1 MDRYEQDFDLTELNI
16 DLSLDDIL
24 FEYQEG
30 GLASPS
36 PAPASEPEEDLAD
49 SFFRIAGDPVRSS
62 RREAPKQQPVPDA
75 EHFWDRPNTPA
86 QQEPA
91 PDNGYD
97 QVLSTTSAWEE
108 PAPDS
113 GYDQEL
119 SGTPAWEEPAPDSG
133 YYPDLSA
140 TPSWEEAAPVIPEP
154 SAPAAGKKSS
164 LPSEDEIRAYME
176 AFARGDYSDKDAE
189 NSAPYKE
196 PEFDPRFL
204 TKEDYRQGPDVM
216 MYGDNETDISADE
229 DYEPPKKAEYV
240 SSYAPDQFD
249 QGGGETEAADPEP
262 EFVGRFRKKRAGKK
276 DKKKGRNSSRSTP
289 PASQPVNGYDSPETS
304 SASFA
309 EQEPQEAE
317 ESAGRGR
324 SDDEEFAASFRDYGA
339 TPAQYAENSDYDTE
353 REINETAE
361 FNSKE
366 DFFPSS
372 FKEYLFSIVTSLLYK
387 FRGGASGSATVQ
399 ENDEDLGPEV
409 TAKAASAYYGSFIKP
424 MRLRLRVSLLLLV
437 FMVWLSLGLPVT
449 GLLKNYRVAGLF
461 CLGLQLCVMLLCLD
475 VVTNGVMSAV
485 RRRPGA
491 ESMAVLSCL
500 LTSIDA
506 VLTGV
511 TDFAGAH
518 IPLCLISSLS
528 LVGISMANLF
538 SCRGLR
544 KALRVPAIGLN
555 AYAVS
560 GETGLNKGQI
570 TLLKSLRSS
579 KGFVRRAE
587 EAAPDEE
594 LYRKIF
600 LPLTILALLFTL
612 IIAIVKRNYTDLAF
626 VLSAVFCPAVPI
638 SALLCFALPFFTGSI
653 RIFSSGAGIAGWSG
667 LCDIGQSKNLIV
679 TDRDLFPEGTVELE
693 SVRIFADAKPERII
707 SYAGSM
713 LTASGCGVASCF
725 NDLMEKNG
733 CSIRRIENF
742 ETLPGG
748 GMKGIIDSS
757 VILCGSSDLMQLM
770 NVRVPFRLV
779 GRTSI
784 LLAVDGILYG
794 IFNMKYTADPK
805 VRKALV
811 NLMRSNRHPIFAL
824 RDFNATPEM
833 LRSCFDVATD
843 GYDFPPYVERFKMSE
858 AAPSEDSKVAA
869 VVCREGLGPL
879 THMADTGRSMYVT
892 VRLNML
898 LTMICALL
906 GMLIVFIK
914 LVGAGSIGVGFLF
927 WYMILWLIPVVILS
941 FILKA

>member
-1 MDRYEQDFDLTELNI
+1 MDRYEQDLDLTELNN

-24 FEYQEG
+24 SEYQ
-30 GLASPS
+30 ADAPFVPS
-36 PAPASEPEEDLAD
+36 PAPQAEPEDD
-49 SFFRIAGDPVRSS
+49 PDDGFFRIAGEAVGRI
-62 RREAPKQQPVPDA
+62 RRTSPKQQPVPDP
-75 EHFWDRPNTPA
+75 EHFWDPPVVPV
-86 QQEPA
+86 Q
-91 PDNGYD
+91 
-97 QVLSTTSAWEE
+97 EE
-108 PAPDS
+108 PARDEGQFWDLPDLTV
-113 GYDQEL
+113 Q
-119 SGTPAWEEPAPDSG
+119 EEPA
-133 YYPDLSA
+133 LE
-140 TPSWEEAAPVIPEP
+140 TEP
-154 SAPAAGKKSS
+154 SAPPAEKKSA
-164 LPSEDEIRAYME
+164 LPSEDEIRAYM
-176 AFARGDYSDKDAE
+176 ASFARGDYSDMDAGQ
-189 NSAPYKE
+189 SAPYRE
-196 PEFDPRFL
+196 PEIDPRFL
-204 TKEDYRQGPDVM
+204 TKADYAQGPDVM

-240 SSYAPDQFD
+240 STYAPDQFD
-249 QGGGETEAADPEP
+249 RDEEEAEEADPEP
-262 EFVGRFRKKRAGKK
+262 GFVGRFRKKRAEKK
-276 DKKKGRNSSRSTP
+276 NKSKRKK
-289 PASQPVNGYDSPETS
+289 ASL
-304 SASFA
+304 
-309 EQEPQEAE
+309 
-317 ESAGRGR
+317 SAGRTAPPEDEVYDESSFSQTPVSEQDPQTEEYTGRAR

-339 TPAQYAENSDYDTE
+339 TPANYAEDSDYDTE
-353 REINETAE
+353 REINEAAE

-372 FKEYLFSIVTSLLYK
+372 FKEYLFSIITSLLYK
-387 FRGGASGSATVQ
+387 LRGGAGGSATVQ
-399 ENDEDLGPEV
+399 EDDEDLGPEV

-424 MRLRLRVSLLLLV
+424 MRLRLRLSLLLLV
-437 FMVWLSLGLPVT
+437 FMAWLSLGLPVT

-461 CLGLQLCVMLLCLD
+461 CLGLQLCIMLLCLD
-475 VVTNGVMSAV
+475 VVTNGVMSAF

-491 ESMAVLSCL
+491 ETLAVLSCL

-518 IPLCLISSLS
+518 MPLCLISSLS

-594 LYRKIF
+594 LYRKISV
-600 LPLTILALLFTL
+600 PMMILALFFTL
-612 IIAIVKRNYTDLAF
+612 IIAIVKKNYTDLAF
-626 VLSAVFCPAVPI
+626 ILSAVFCPAVPI
-638 SALLCFALPFFTGSI
+638 SALLCFALPFFTGSV

-733 CSIRRIENF
+733 CSIRKIENF

-779 GRTSI
+779 DRTSV

-833 LRSCFDVATD
+833 LRGCFDVATD

-858 AAPSEDSKVAA
+858 AMPSEDSKVAA
-869 VVCREGLGPL
+869 VVCREGLRPL

-892 VRLNML
+892 IRLNML
-898 LTMICALL
+898 LTVLCALL
-906 GMLIVFIK
+906 GMLIAFIR
-914 LVGAGSIGVGFLF
+914 LVGVGSIGVGFLF
-927 WYMILWLIPVVILS
+927 WYMILWLIPVLILS

>member
-1 MDRYEQDFDLTELNI
+1 MDRYEQDLDLTELNN

-24 FEYQEG
+24 SEYQ
-30 GLASPS
+30 ADAPFVPS
-36 PAPASEPEEDLAD
+36 PAPQAEPEDD
-49 SFFRIAGDPVRSS
+49 PDDGFFRIAGEAVGRIRRTSS
-62 RREAPKQQPVPDA
+62 RQQPVPDP
-75 EHFWDRPNTPA
+75 EHFWDPPVVPV
-86 QQEPA
+86 Q
-91 PDNGYD
+91 
-97 QVLSTTSAWEE
+97 EE
-108 PAPDS
+108 PAPDE
-113 GYDQEL
+113 GQFWDLPDLTVQ
-119 SGTPAWEEPAPDSG
+119 EEPA
-133 YYPDLSA
+133 LE
-140 TPSWEEAAPVIPEP
+140 TEP
-154 SAPAAGKKSS
+154 SAPPAEKKSA
-164 LPSEDEIRAYME
+164 LPSEDEIRAYM
-176 AFARGDYSDKDAE
+176 ASFARGDYSDMDAGQ
-189 NSAPYKE
+189 SAPYRE
-196 PEFDPRFL
+196 PEIDPRFL
-204 TKEDYRQGPDVM
+204 TKADYAQGPDVM
-216 MYGDNETDISADE
+216 MYGNNETDISADE

-240 SSYAPDQFD
+240 STYAPDQFD
-249 QGGGETEAADPEP
+249 RDEEETEEADPEP
-262 EFVGRFRKKRAGKK
+262 GFVGRFRKKRAEKK
-276 DKKKGRNSSRSTP
+276 NKSKRKK
-289 PASQPVNGYDSPETS
+289 ASL
-304 SASFA
+304 
-309 EQEPQEAE
+309 
-317 ESAGRGR
+317 SAGRTAPPEDEVYDESSFSQTPVSEQDPQTEEYTGRAR

-339 TPAQYAENSDYDTE
+339 TPANYAEDSDYDTE
-353 REINETAE
+353 REINEAAE

-387 FRGGASGSATVQ
+387 LRGGAGGSATVQ
-399 ENDEDLGPEV
+399 EDDEDLGPEV

-424 MRLRLRVSLLLLV
+424 MRLRLRLSLLLLV
-437 FMVWLSLGLPVT
+437 FMAWLSLGLPVT

-461 CLGLQLCVMLLCLD
+461 CLGLQLCIMLLCLD
-475 VVTNGVMSAV
+475 VVTNGVMSAF

-491 ESMAVLSCL
+491 ETLAVLSCL

-518 IPLCLISSLS
+518 MPLCLISSLS

-594 LYRKIF
+594 LYRKISV
-600 LPLTILALLFTL
+600 PMMILALFFTL
-612 IIAIVKRNYTDLAF
+612 IIAIVKKNYTDLAF
-626 VLSAVFCPAVPI
+626 ILSAVFCPAVPI
-638 SALLCFALPFFTGSI
+638 SALLCFALPFFTGSV

-733 CSIRRIENF
+733 CSIRKIENF

-779 GRTSI
+779 DRTSV

-833 LRSCFDVATD
+833 LRGCFDVATD

-858 AAPSEDSKVAA
+858 AMPSEDSKVAA
-869 VVCREGLGPL
+869 VVCREGLRPL

-892 VRLNML
+892 IRLNML
-898 LTMICALL
+898 LTVLCALL
-906 GMLIVFIK
+906 GMLIAFIR
-914 LVGAGSIGVGFLF
+914 LVGVGSIGVGFLF
-927 WYMILWLIPVVILS
+927 WYMILWLIPVLILS

>member
-1 MDRYEQDFDLTELNI
+1 MDRYEQDLDLTELNN

-24 FEYQEG
+24 SEYQ
-30 GLASPS
+30 ADAPFVPS
-36 PAPASEPEEDLAD
+36 PAPQAEPEDDLD
-49 SFFRIAGDPVRSS
+49 DGFFRIAGEAVGRI
-62 RREAPKQQPVPDA
+62 RRTSPRQQPVPDP
-75 EHFWDRPNTPA
+75 EHFWDPPVVPV
-86 QQEPA
+86 Q
-91 PDNGYD
+91 
-97 QVLSTTSAWEE
+97 EE
-108 PAPDS
+108 PAPDE
-113 GYDQEL
+113 GQFWDLPDLTVQ
-119 SGTPAWEEPAPDSG
+119 EEPA
-133 YYPDLSA
+133 LE
-140 TPSWEEAAPVIPEP
+140 TEP
-154 SAPAAGKKSS
+154 SAPPAEKKSA
-164 LPSEDEIRAYME
+164 LPSEDEIRAYM
-176 AFARGDYSDKDAE
+176 ASFARGDYSDMDAGQ
-189 NSAPYKE
+189 SAPYRE
-196 PEFDPRFL
+196 PEIDPRFL
-204 TKEDYRQGPDVM
+204 TKADYAQGPDVM

-240 SSYAPDQFD
+240 STYAPDQFD
-249 QGGGETEAADPEP
+249 RDEEEAEEADPEP
-262 EFVGRFRKKRAGKK
+262 GFVGRFRKKRAEKK
-276 DKKKGRNSSRSTP
+276 NKSKRKK
-289 PASQPVNGYDSPETS
+289 ASL
-304 SASFA
+304 
-309 EQEPQEAE
+309 
-317 ESAGRGR
+317 SAGRTAPPEDEVYDESSFSQTPVSEQDPQTEEYTGRAR

-339 TPAQYAENSDYDTE
+339 TPANYAEDSDYDTE
-353 REINETAE
+353 REINEAAE

-387 FRGGASGSATVQ
+387 LRGGAGGSATVQ
-399 ENDEDLGPEV
+399 EDDEDLGPEV

-424 MRLRLRVSLLLLV
+424 MRLRLRLSLLLLV
-437 FMVWLSLGLPVT
+437 FMAWLSLGLPVT

-461 CLGLQLCVMLLCLD
+461 CLGLQLCIMLLCLD
-475 VVTNGVMSAV
+475 VVTNGVMSAF

-491 ESMAVLSCL
+491 ETLAVLSCL

-518 IPLCLISSLS
+518 MPLCLISSLS

-594 LYRKIF
+594 LYRKISV
-600 LPLTILALLFTL
+600 PMMILALFFTL
-612 IIAIVKRNYTDLAF
+612 IIAIVKKNYTDLAF
-626 VLSAVFCPAVPI
+626 ILSAVFCPAVPI
-638 SALLCFALPFFTGSI
+638 SALLCFALPFFTGSV

-733 CSIRRIENF
+733 CSIRKIENF

-779 GRTSI
+779 DRTSV

-833 LRSCFDVATD
+833 LRGCFDVATD

-858 AAPSEDSKVAA
+858 AMPSEDSKVAA
-869 VVCREGLGPL
+869 VVCREGLRPL

-892 VRLNML
+892 IRLNML
-898 LTMICALL
+898 LTVLCALL
-906 GMLIVFIK
+906 GMLIAFIR
-914 LVGAGSIGVGFLF
+914 LVGVGSIGVGFLF
-927 WYMILWLIPVVILS
+927 WYMILWLIPVLILS

>member
-1 MDRYEQDFDLTELNI
+1 MDRYEQDLDLTELNN

-24 FEYQEG
+24 SEYQ
-30 GLASPS
+30 ADAPFVPS
-36 PAPASEPEEDLAD
+36 PAPQAEPEDD
-49 SFFRIAGDPVRSS
+49 PDDGFFRIAGEAVGRI
-62 RREAPKQQPVPDA
+62 RRTSPRQQPVPDP
-75 EHFWDRPNTPA
+75 EHFWDPPVVPV
-86 QQEPA
+86 Q
-91 PDNGYD
+91 
-97 QVLSTTSAWEE
+97 EE
-108 PAPDS
+108 PAPDE
-113 GYDQEL
+113 GQFWDLPDLTVQ
-119 SGTPAWEEPAPDSG
+119 EEPA
-133 YYPDLSA
+133 LE
-140 TPSWEEAAPVIPEP
+140 TEP
-154 SAPAAGKKSS
+154 SAPPAEKKSA
-164 LPSEDEIRAYME
+164 LPSEDEIRAYM
-176 AFARGDYSDKDAE
+176 ASFARGDYSDMDAGQ
-189 NSAPYKE
+189 SAPYRE
-196 PEFDPRFL
+196 PEIDPRFL
-204 TKEDYRQGPDVM
+204 TKADYAQGPDVM
-216 MYGDNETDISADE
+216 MYGNNETDISADE

-240 SSYAPDQFD
+240 STYAPDQFD
-249 QGGGETEAADPEP
+249 RDEEEAEEADPEP
-262 EFVGRFRKKRAGKK
+262 GFVGRFRKKRAEKK
-276 DKKKGRNSSRSTP
+276 NKSKRKK
-289 PASQPVNGYDSPETS
+289 ASL
-304 SASFA
+304 
-309 EQEPQEAE
+309 
-317 ESAGRGR
+317 SAGRTAPPEDEVYDESSFSQTPVSEQDPQTEEYTGRAR

-339 TPAQYAENSDYDTE
+339 TPANYAEDSDYDTE
-353 REINETAE
+353 REINEAAE

-387 FRGGASGSATVQ
+387 LRGGAGGSATVQ
-399 ENDEDLGPEV
+399 EDDEDLGPEV

-424 MRLRLRVSLLLLV
+424 MRLRLRLSLLLLV
-437 FMVWLSLGLPVT
+437 FMAWLSLGLPVT

-461 CLGLQLCVMLLCLD
+461 CLGLQLCIMLLCLD
-475 VVTNGVMSAV
+475 VVTNGVMSAF

-491 ESMAVLSCL
+491 ETLAVLSCL

-518 IPLCLISSLS
+518 MPLCLISSLS

-594 LYRKIF
+594 LYRKISV
-600 LPLTILALLFTL
+600 PMMILALFFTL
-612 IIAIVKRNYTDLAF
+612 IIAIVKKNYTDLAF
-626 VLSAVFCPAVPI
+626 ILSAVFCPAVPI
-638 SALLCFALPFFTGSI
+638 SALLCFALPFFTGSV

-733 CSIRRIENF
+733 CSIRKIENF

-779 GRTSI
+779 DRTSV

-833 LRSCFDVATD
+833 LRGCFDVATD

-858 AAPSEDSKVAA
+858 AMPSEDSKVAA
-869 VVCREGLGPL
+869 VVCREGLRPL

-892 VRLNML
+892 IRLNML
-898 LTMICALL
+898 LTVLCALL
-906 GMLIVFIK
+906 GMLIAFIR
-914 LVGAGSIGVGFLF
+914 LVGVGSIGVGFLF
-927 WYMILWLIPVVILS
+927 WYMILWLIPVLILS

>member
-1 MDRYEQDFDLTELNI
+1 MDRYEQDLDLTELNN

-24 FEYQEG
+24 SEYQ
-30 GLASPS
+30 ADAPFVPS
-36 PAPASEPEEDLAD
+36 PAPQAEPEDD
-49 SFFRIAGDPVRSS
+49 PDDGFFRIAGEAVGRIRRTSS
-62 RREAPKQQPVPDA
+62 RQQPVPDP
-75 EHFWDRPNTPA
+75 EHFWDPPVVPV
-86 QQEPA
+86 Q
-91 PDNGYD
+91 
-97 QVLSTTSAWEE
+97 EE
-108 PAPDS
+108 PARDEGQFWDLPDLTV
-113 GYDQEL
+113 Q
-119 SGTPAWEEPAPDSG
+119 EEPA
-133 YYPDLSA
+133 LE
-140 TPSWEEAAPVIPEP
+140 TEP
-154 SAPAAGKKSS
+154 SAPPAEKKSA
-164 LPSEDEIRAYME
+164 LPSEDEIRAYM
-176 AFARGDYSDKDAE
+176 ASFARGDYSDMDAGQ
-189 NSAPYKE
+189 SAPYRE
-196 PEFDPRFL
+196 PEIDPRFL
-204 TKEDYRQGPDVM
+204 TKADYAQGPDVM

-240 SSYAPDQFD
+240 STYAPDQFD
-249 QGGGETEAADPEP
+249 RDEEEAEEADPEP
-262 EFVGRFRKKRAGKK
+262 GFVGRFRKKRAEKK
-276 DKKKGRNSSRSTP
+276 NKSKRKK
-289 PASQPVNGYDSPETS
+289 ASL
-304 SASFA
+304 
-309 EQEPQEAE
+309 
-317 ESAGRGR
+317 SAGRTAPPEDEVYDESSFSQTPVSEQDPQTEEYTGRAR

-339 TPAQYAENSDYDTE
+339 TPANYAEDSDYDTE
-353 REINETAE
+353 REINEAAE

-387 FRGGASGSATVQ
+387 LRGGAGGSATVQ
-399 ENDEDLGPEV
+399 EDDEDLGPEV
-409 TAKAASAYYGSFIKP
+409 TAKVASAYYGSFIKP
-424 MRLRLRVSLLLLV
+424 MRLRLRLSLLLLV
-437 FMVWLSLGLPVT
+437 FMAWLSLGLPVT

-461 CLGLQLCVMLLCLD
+461 CLGLQLCIMLLCLD
-475 VVTNGVMSAV
+475 VVTNGVMSAF

-491 ESMAVLSCL
+491 ETLAVLSCL

-518 IPLCLISSLS
+518 MPLCLISSLS

-594 LYRKIF
+594 LYRKISV
-600 LPLTILALLFTL
+600 PMMILALFFTL
-612 IIAIVKRNYTDLAF
+612 IIAIVKKNYTDLAF
-626 VLSAVFCPAVPI
+626 ILSAVFCPAVPI
-638 SALLCFALPFFTGSI
+638 SALLCFALPFFTGSV

-679 TDRDLFPEGTVELE
+679 TDRDLFPEGTVKLE

-733 CSIRRIENF
+733 CSIRKIENF

-779 GRTSI
+779 DRTSV

-833 LRSCFDVATD
+833 LRGCFDVATD

-858 AAPSEDSKVAA
+858 AMPSEDSKVAA
-869 VVCREGLGPL
+869 VVCREGLRPL

-892 VRLNML
+892 IRLNML
-898 LTMICALL
+898 LTVLCALL
-906 GMLIVFIK
+906 GMLIAFIR
-914 LVGAGSIGVGFLF
+914 LVGVGSIGVGFLF
-927 WYMILWLIPVVILS
+927 WYMILWLIPVLILS

>member
-1 MDRYEQDFDLTELNI
+1 MDRYEQDLDLTELNN

-24 FEYQEG
+24 SEYQ
-30 GLASPS
+30 ADAPFVPS
-36 PAPASEPEEDLAD
+36 PALQAEPEDD
-49 SFFRIAGDPVRSS
+49 PDDGFFRIAGEAVGRI
-62 RREAPKQQPVPDA
+62 RRTSPRQQPVPDP
-75 EHFWDRPNTPA
+75 EHFWDSPVVPV
-86 QQEPA
+86 Q
-91 PDNGYD
+91 
-97 QVLSTTSAWEE
+97 EE
-108 PAPDS
+108 PAPDA
-113 GYDQEL
+113 GQFWDLPDLTVQ
-119 SGTPAWEEPAPDSG
+119 EEPA
-133 YYPDLSA
+133 LE
-140 TPSWEEAAPVIPEP
+140 TEP
-154 SAPAAGKKSS
+154 SAPPAEKKSA
-164 LPSEDEIRAYME
+164 LPSEDEIRAYM
-176 AFARGDYSDKDAE
+176 ASFARGDYSDMDAGQ
-189 NSAPYKE
+189 SAPYRE
-196 PEFDPRFL
+196 PEIDPRFL
-204 TKEDYRQGPDVM
+204 TKADYAQGPDVM

-240 SSYAPDQFD
+240 STYAPDQFD
-249 QGGGETEAADPEP
+249 RDEEEAEEADPEP
-262 EFVGRFRKKRAGKK
+262 GFVGRFRKKRAEKK
-276 DKKKGRNSSRSTP
+276 NKSKRKK
-289 PASQPVNGYDSPETS
+289 ASL
-304 SASFA
+304 
-309 EQEPQEAE
+309 
-317 ESAGRGR
+317 SAGRAAPPEDEVYDESSFSQTPVSEQDPQTEEYTGRAR

-339 TPAQYAENSDYDTE
+339 TPANYAEDSDYDTE
-353 REINETAE
+353 REINEAAE

-387 FRGGASGSATVQ
+387 LRGGASGSATVQ
-399 ENDEDLGPEV
+399 EDDEDLGPEV

-424 MRLRLRVSLLLLV
+424 MRLRLRLSLLLLV
-437 FMVWLSLGLPVT
+437 FMAWLSLGLPVT

-461 CLGLQLCVMLLCLD
+461 CLGLQLCIMLLCLD
-475 VVTNGVMSAV
+475 VVTNGVMSAF

-491 ESMAVLSCL
+491 ETLAVLSCL

-518 IPLCLISSLS
+518 MPLCLISSLS

-594 LYRKIF
+594 LYRKISV
-600 LPLTILALLFTL
+600 PMMILALFFTL
-612 IIAIVKRNYTDLAF
+612 IIAIVKKNYTDLAF
-626 VLSAVFCPAVPI
+626 ILSAVFCPAVPI
-638 SALLCFALPFFTGSI
+638 SALLCFALPFFTGSV

-733 CSIRRIENF
+733 CSIRKIENF

-779 GRTSI
+779 DRTSV

-833 LRSCFDVATD
+833 LRGCFDVATD

-858 AAPSEDSKVAA
+858 AMPSEDSKVAA
-869 VVCREGLGPL
+869 VVCREGLRPL

-892 VRLNML
+892 IRLNML
-898 LTMICALL
+898 LTVLCALL
-906 GMLIVFIK
+906 GMLIAFIR
-914 LVGAGSIGVGFLF
+914 LVGVGSIGVGFLF
-927 WYMILWLIPVVILS
+927 WYMILWLIPVLILS

>member
-1 MDRYEQDFDLTELNI
+1 MDRYEQDLDLTELNN

-24 FEYQEG
+24 SEYQ
-30 GLASPS
+30 ADAPFVPS
-36 PAPASEPEEDLAD
+36 PAPQAEPEDD
-49 SFFRIAGDPVRSS
+49 PDDGFFRIAGEAVGRI
-62 RREAPKQQPVPDA
+62 RRTSPKQQPVPDP
-75 EHFWDRPNTPA
+75 EHFWDPPVVPV
-86 QQEPA
+86 Q
-91 PDNGYD
+91 
-97 QVLSTTSAWEE
+97 EE
-108 PAPDS
+108 PARDEGQFWDLPDLTV
-113 GYDQEL
+113 Q
-119 SGTPAWEEPAPDSG
+119 EEPA
-133 YYPDLSA
+133 LE
-140 TPSWEEAAPVIPEP
+140 TEP
-154 SAPAAGKKSS
+154 SAPPAEKKSA
-164 LPSEDEIRAYME
+164 LPSEDEIRAYM
-176 AFARGDYSDKDAE
+176 ASFARGDYSDMDAGQ
-189 NSAPYKE
+189 SAPYRE
-196 PEFDPRFL
+196 PEIDPRFL
-204 TKEDYRQGPDVM
+204 TKADYAQGPDVM

-240 SSYAPDQFD
+240 STYAPDQFD
-249 QGGGETEAADPEP
+249 RDEEEAEEADPEP
-262 EFVGRFRKKRAGKK
+262 GFVGRFRKKRAEKK
-276 DKKKGRNSSRSTP
+276 NKSKRKK
-289 PASQPVNGYDSPETS
+289 ASL
-304 SASFA
+304 
-309 EQEPQEAE
+309 
-317 ESAGRGR
+317 SAGRTAPPEDEVYDESSSSQTPVSEQDPQTEEYTGRAR

-339 TPAQYAENSDYDTE
+339 TPANYAEDSDYDTE
-353 REINETAE
+353 REINEAAE

-387 FRGGASGSATVQ
+387 LRGGAGGSATVQ
-399 ENDEDLGPEV
+399 EDDEDLGPEV

-424 MRLRLRVSLLLLV
+424 MRLRLRLSLLLLV
-437 FMVWLSLGLPVT
+437 FMAWLSLGLPVT

-461 CLGLQLCVMLLCLD
+461 CLGLQLCIMLLCLD
-475 VVTNGVMSAV
+475 VVTNGVMSAF

-491 ESMAVLSCL
+491 ETLAVLSCL

-518 IPLCLISSLS
+518 MPLCLISSLS

-594 LYRKIF
+594 LYRKISV
-600 LPLTILALLFTL
+600 PMMILALFFTL
-612 IIAIVKRNYTDLAF
+612 IIAIVKKNYTDLAF
-626 VLSAVFCPAVPI
+626 ILSAVFCPAVPI
-638 SALLCFALPFFTGSI
+638 SALLCFALPFFTGSV

-733 CSIRRIENF
+733 CSIRKIENF

-779 GRTSI
+779 DRTSV

-833 LRSCFDVATD
+833 LRGCFDVATD

-858 AAPSEDSKVAA
+858 AMPSEDSKVAA
-869 VVCREGLGPL
+869 VVCREGLRPL

-892 VRLNML
+892 IRLNML
-898 LTMICALL
+898 LTVLCALL
-906 GMLIVFIK
+906 GMLIAFIR
-914 LVGAGSIGVGFLF
+914 LVGVGSIGVGFLF
-927 WYMILWLIPVVILS
+927 WYMILWLIPVLILS

>member
-1 MDRYEQDFDLTELNI
+1 MDRYEQDLDLTELNN

-24 FEYQEG
+24 SEYQ
-30 GLASPS
+30 ADAPFVPS
-36 PAPASEPEEDLAD
+36 PAPQAEPEDD
-49 SFFRIAGDPVRSS
+49 PDDGFFRIAGEAVGRI
-62 RREAPKQQPVPDA
+62 RRTSPRQQPVPDP
-75 EHFWDRPNTPA
+75 EHFWDPPVVPV
-86 QQEPA
+86 Q
-91 PDNGYD
+91 
-97 QVLSTTSAWEE
+97 EE
-108 PAPDS
+108 PAPDE
-113 GYDQEL
+113 GQFWDLPDLTVQ
-119 SGTPAWEEPAPDSG
+119 EEPA
-133 YYPDLSA
+133 LE
-140 TPSWEEAAPVIPEP
+140 TEP
-154 SAPAAGKKSS
+154 SAPPAEKKSA
-164 LPSEDEIRAYME
+164 LPSEDEIRAYM
-176 AFARGDYSDKDAE
+176 ASFARGDYSDMDAGQ
-189 NSAPYKE
+189 SAPYRE
-196 PEFDPRFL
+196 PEIDPRFL
-204 TKEDYRQGPDVM
+204 TKADYAQGPDVM

-240 SSYAPDQFD
+240 STYAPDQFD
-249 QGGGETEAADPEP
+249 RDEEEAEEADPEP
-262 EFVGRFRKKRAGKK
+262 GFVGRFRKKRAEKK
-276 DKKKGRNSSRSTP
+276 NKSKRKK
-289 PASQPVNGYDSPETS
+289 ASL
-304 SASFA
+304 
-309 EQEPQEAE
+309 
-317 ESAGRGR
+317 SAGRTAPPEDEVYDESSFSQTPVSEQDPQTEEYTGRAR

-339 TPAQYAENSDYDTE
+339 TPANYAEDSDYDTE
-353 REINETAE
+353 REINEAVE

-387 FRGGASGSATVQ
+387 LRGGAGGSATVQ
-399 ENDEDLGPEV
+399 EDDEDLGPEV

-424 MRLRLRVSLLLLV
+424 MRLRLRLSLLLLV
-437 FMVWLSLGLPVT
+437 FMAWLSLGLPVT

-461 CLGLQLCVMLLCLD
+461 CLGLQLCIMLLCLD
-475 VVTNGVMSAV
+475 VVTNGVMSAF

-491 ESMAVLSCL
+491 ETLAVLSCL

-518 IPLCLISSLS
+518 MPLCLISSLS

-594 LYRKIF
+594 LYRKISV
-600 LPLTILALLFTL
+600 PMMILALFFTL
-612 IIAIVKRNYTDLAF
+612 IIAIVKKNYTDLAF
-626 VLSAVFCPAVPI
+626 ILSAVFCPAVPI
-638 SALLCFALPFFTGSI
+638 SALLCFALPFFTGSV

-679 TDRDLFPEGTVELE
+679 TDRDLFPEGTVKLE

-733 CSIRRIENF
+733 CSIRKIENF

-779 GRTSI
+779 DRTSV

-833 LRSCFDVATD
+833 LRGCFDVATD

-858 AAPSEDSKVAA
+858 AMPSEDSKVAA

-892 VRLNML
+892 IRLNML
-898 LTMICALL
+898 LTVLCALL
-906 GMLIVFIK
+906 GMLIAFIR
-914 LVGAGSIGVGFLF
+914 LVGVGSIGVGFLF
-927 WYMILWLIPVVILS
+927 WYMILWLIPVLILS

>member
-1 MDRYEQDFDLTELNI
+1 MDRYEQDLDLTELNN

-24 FEYQEG
+24 SEYQ
-30 GLASPS
+30 ADAPFVPS
-36 PAPASEPEEDLAD
+36 PAPQAEPEDD
-49 SFFRIAGDPVRSS
+49 PDDGFFRIAGEAVGRIRRTSS
-62 RREAPKQQPVPDA
+62 RQQPVPDP
-75 EHFWDRPNTPA
+75 EHFWDPPVVPV
-86 QQEPA
+86 Q
-91 PDNGYD
+91 
-97 QVLSTTSAWEE
+97 EE
-108 PAPDS
+108 PAL
-113 GYDQEL
+113 E
-119 SGTPAWEEPAPDSG
+119 T
-133 YYPDLSA
+133 
-140 TPSWEEAAPVIPEP
+140 EP
-154 SAPAAGKKSS
+154 SAPPAEKKSA
-164 LPSEDEIRAYME
+164 LPSEDEIRAYM
-176 AFARGDYSDKDAE
+176 ASFARGDYSDMDAGQ
-189 NSAPYKE
+189 SAPYRE
-196 PEFDPRFL
+196 PEIDPRFL
-204 TKEDYRQGPDVM
+204 TKADYAQGPDVM
-216 MYGDNETDISADE
+216 MYGNNETDISADE

-240 SSYAPDQFD
+240 STYAPDQFD
-249 QGGGETEAADPEP
+249 RDEEEAEEADPEP
-262 EFVGRFRKKRAGKK
+262 GFVGRFRKKRAEKK
-276 DKKKGRNSSRSTP
+276 NKSKRKK
-289 PASQPVNGYDSPETS
+289 ASL
-304 SASFA
+304 
-309 EQEPQEAE
+309 
-317 ESAGRGR
+317 SAGRTAPPEDEVYDESSFSQTPVSEQDPQTEEYTGRAR

-339 TPAQYAENSDYDTE
+339 TPANYAEDSDYDTE
-353 REINETAE
+353 REINEAAE

-387 FRGGASGSATVQ
+387 LRGGAGGSATVQ
-399 ENDEDLGPEV
+399 EDDEDLGPEV

-424 MRLRLRVSLLLLV
+424 MRLRLRLSLLLLV
-437 FMVWLSLGLPVT
+437 FMAWLSLGLPVT

-461 CLGLQLCVMLLCLD
+461 CLGLQLCIMLLCLD
-475 VVTNGVMSAV
+475 VVTNGVMSAF

-491 ESMAVLSCL
+491 ETLAVLSCL

-518 IPLCLISSLS
+518 MPLCLISSLS

-594 LYRKIF
+594 LYRKISV
-600 LPLTILALLFTL
+600 PMMILALFFTL
-612 IIAIVKRNYTDLAF
+612 IIAIVKKNYTDLAF
-626 VLSAVFCPAVPI
+626 ILSAVFCPAVPI
-638 SALLCFALPFFTGSI
+638 SALLCFALPFFTGSV

-733 CSIRRIENF
+733 CSIRKIENF

-779 GRTSI
+779 DRTSV

-833 LRSCFDVATD
+833 LRGCFDVATD

-858 AAPSEDSKVAA
+858 AVPSEDSKVAA
-869 VVCREGLGPL
+869 VVCREGLRPL

-892 VRLNML
+892 IRLNML
-898 LTMICALL
+898 LTVLCALL
-906 GMLIVFIK
+906 GMLIAFIR
-914 LVGAGSIGVGFLF
+914 LVGVGSIGVGFLF
-927 WYMILWLIPVVILS
+927 WYMILWLIPVLILS

>member
-1 MDRYEQDFDLTELNI
+1 MDRYEQDLDLTELNN

-24 FEYQEG
+24 SEYQ
-30 GLASPS
+30 ADAPFVPS
-36 PAPASEPEEDLAD
+36 PAPQAEPEDD
-49 SFFRIAGDPVRSS
+49 PDDGFFRIAGEAVGRI
-62 RREAPKQQPVPDA
+62 RRTSPKQQPVPDP
-75 EHFWDRPNTPA
+75 EHFWDPPVVPV
-86 QQEPA
+86 Q
-91 PDNGYD
+91 
-97 QVLSTTSAWEE
+97 EE
-108 PAPDS
+108 PAPDE
-113 GYDQEL
+113 GQFWDLPDLTVQ
-119 SGTPAWEEPAPDSG
+119 EEPA
-133 YYPDLSA
+133 LE
-140 TPSWEEAAPVIPEP
+140 TEP
-154 SAPAAGKKSS
+154 SAPPAEKKSA
-164 LPSEDEIRAYME
+164 LPSEDEIRAYM
-176 AFARGDYSDKDAE
+176 ASFARGDYSDMDAGQ
-189 NSAPYKE
+189 SAPYRE
-196 PEFDPRFL
+196 PEIDPRFL
-204 TKEDYRQGPDVM
+204 TKADYAQGPDVM

-240 SSYAPDQFD
+240 STYAPDQFD
-249 QGGGETEAADPEP
+249 RDEEEAEEADPEP
-262 EFVGRFRKKRAGKK
+262 GFVGRFRKKRAEKK
-276 DKKKGRNSSRSTP
+276 NKSKRKK
-289 PASQPVNGYDSPETS
+289 ASL
-304 SASFA
+304 
-309 EQEPQEAE
+309 
-317 ESAGRGR
+317 SAGRTAPPEDEVYDESSFSQTPVSEQDPQTEEYTGRAR

-339 TPAQYAENSDYDTE
+339 TPANYAEDSDYDTE
-353 REINETAE
+353 REINEAAE

-387 FRGGASGSATVQ
+387 LRGGAGGSATVQ
-399 ENDEDLGPEV
+399 EDDEDLGPEV

-424 MRLRLRVSLLLLV
+424 MRLRLRLSLLLLV
-437 FMVWLSLGLPVT
+437 FMAWLSLGLPVT

-461 CLGLQLCVMLLCLD
+461 CLGLQLCIMLLCLD
-475 VVTNGVMSAV
+475 VVTNGVMSAF

-491 ESMAVLSCL
+491 ETLAVLSCL

-518 IPLCLISSLS
+518 MPLCLISSLS

-594 LYRKIF
+594 LYRKISV
-600 LPLTILALLFTL
+600 PMMILALFFTL
-612 IIAIVKRNYTDLAF
+612 IIAIVKKNYTDLAF
-626 VLSAVFCPAVPI
+626 ILSAVFCPAVPI
-638 SALLCFALPFFTGSI
+638 SALLCFALPFFTGSV

-733 CSIRRIENF
+733 CSIRKIENF

-779 GRTSI
+779 DRTSV

-833 LRSCFDVATD
+833 LRGCFDVATD

-858 AAPSEDSKVAA
+858 AMPSEDSKVAA
-869 VVCREGLGPL
+869 VVCREGLRPL

-892 VRLNML
+892 IRLNML
-898 LTMICALL
+898 LTVLCALL
-906 GMLIVFIK
+906 GMLIAFIR
-914 LVGAGSIGVGFLF
+914 LVGVGSIGVGFLF
-927 WYMILWLIPVVILS
+927 WYMILWLIPVLILS

>member
-1 MDRYEQDFDLTELNI
+1 MDRYEQDLDLTELNN

-24 FEYQEG
+24 SEYQ
-30 GLASPS
+30 ADAPFVPS
-36 PAPASEPEEDLAD
+36 PAPQAEPEDD
-49 SFFRIAGDPVRSS
+49 PDDGFFRIAGEAVGRI
-62 RREAPKQQPVPDA
+62 RRTSPKQQPVPDP
-75 EHFWDRPNTPA
+75 EHFWDPPVVPV
-86 QQEPA
+86 Q
-91 PDNGYD
+91 
-97 QVLSTTSAWEE
+97 EE
-108 PAPDS
+108 PARDEGQFWDLPDLTV
-113 GYDQEL
+113 Q
-119 SGTPAWEEPAPDSG
+119 EEPA
-133 YYPDLSA
+133 LE
-140 TPSWEEAAPVIPEP
+140 TEP
-154 SAPAAGKKSS
+154 SAPPAEKKSA
-164 LPSEDEIRAYME
+164 LPSEDEIRAYM
-176 AFARGDYSDKDAE
+176 ASFARGDYSDMDAGQ
-189 NSAPYKE
+189 SAPYRE
-196 PEFDPRFL
+196 PEIDPRFL
-204 TKEDYRQGPDVM
+204 TKADYAQGPDVM

-240 SSYAPDQFD
+240 STYAPDQFD
-249 QGGGETEAADPEP
+249 RDEEEAEEADPEP
-262 EFVGRFRKKRAGKK
+262 GFVGRFRKKRAEKK
-276 DKKKGRNSSRSTP
+276 NKSNRKK
-289 PASQPVNGYDSPETS
+289 ASL
-304 SASFA
+304 
-309 EQEPQEAE
+309 
-317 ESAGRGR
+317 SAGRTAPPEDEVYDESSFSQTPVSEQDPQTEEYTGRAR

-339 TPAQYAENSDYDTE
+339 TPANYAEDSDYDTE
-353 REINETAE
+353 REINEAAE

-387 FRGGASGSATVQ
+387 LRGGAGGSATVQ
-399 ENDEDLGPEV
+399 EDDEDLGPEV

-424 MRLRLRVSLLLLV
+424 MRLRLRLSLLLLV
-437 FMVWLSLGLPVT
+437 FMAWLSLGLPVT

-461 CLGLQLCVMLLCLD
+461 CLGLQLCIMLLCLD
-475 VVTNGVMSAV
+475 VVTNGVMSAF

-491 ESMAVLSCL
+491 ETLAVLSCL

-518 IPLCLISSLS
+518 MPLCLISSLS

-594 LYRKIF
+594 LYRKISV
-600 LPLTILALLFTL
+600 PMMILALFFTL
-612 IIAIVKRNYTDLAF
+612 IIAIVKKNYTDLAF
-626 VLSAVFCPAVPI
+626 ILSAVFCPAVPI
-638 SALLCFALPFFTGSI
+638 SALLCFALPFFTGSV

-733 CSIRRIENF
+733 CSIRKIENF

-779 GRTSI
+779 DRTSV

-833 LRSCFDVATD
+833 LRGCFDVATD

-858 AAPSEDSKVAA
+858 AMPSEDSKVAA
-869 VVCREGLGPL
+869 VVCREGLRPL

-892 VRLNML
+892 IRLNML
-898 LTMICALL
+898 LTVLCALL
-906 GMLIVFIK
+906 GMLIAFIR
-914 LVGAGSIGVGFLF
+914 LVGVGSIGVGFLF
-927 WYMILWLIPVVILS
+927 WYMILWLIPVLILS

>member
-1 MDRYEQDFDLTELNI
+1 MDRYEQDLDLTELNN

-24 FEYQEG
+24 SEYQ
-30 GLASPS
+30 ADAPFVPS
-36 PAPASEPEEDLAD
+36 PAPQAEPEDD
-49 SFFRIAGDPVRSS
+49 PDDGFFRIAGEAVGRI
-62 RREAPKQQPVPDA
+62 RRTSPRQQPVPDP
-75 EHFWDRPNTPA
+75 EHFWDPPVVPV
-86 QQEPA
+86 Q
-91 PDNGYD
+91 
-97 QVLSTTSAWEE
+97 EE
-108 PAPDS
+108 PAPDE
-113 GYDQEL
+113 GQFWDLPDLTVQ
-119 SGTPAWEEPAPDSG
+119 EEPA
-133 YYPDLSA
+133 LE
-140 TPSWEEAAPVIPEP
+140 TEP
-154 SAPAAGKKSS
+154 SAPPAEKKSA
-164 LPSEDEIRAYME
+164 LPSEDEIRAYM
-176 AFARGDYSDKDAE
+176 ASFARGDYSDMDAGQ
-189 NSAPYKE
+189 SAPYRE
-196 PEFDPRFL
+196 PEIDPRFL
-204 TKEDYRQGPDVM
+204 TKADYAQGPDVM

-240 SSYAPDQFD
+240 STYAPDQFD
-249 QGGGETEAADPEP
+249 RDEEEAEEADPEP
-262 EFVGRFRKKRAGKK
+262 GFVGRFRKKRAEKK
-276 DKKKGRNSSRSTP
+276 NKSKRKK
-289 PASQPVNGYDSPETS
+289 ASL
-304 SASFA
+304 
-309 EQEPQEAE
+309 
-317 ESAGRGR
+317 SAGRTAPPEDEVYDESSFSQTPVSEQDPQTEEYTGRAR

-339 TPAQYAENSDYDTE
+339 TPANYAEDSDYDTE
-353 REINETAE
+353 REINEAAE

-372 FKEYLFSIVTSLLYK
+372 FKEYLFSIITSLLYK
-387 FRGGASGSATVQ
+387 LRGGAGGSATVQ
-399 ENDEDLGPEV
+399 EDDEDLGPEV

-424 MRLRLRVSLLLLV
+424 MRLRLRLSLLLLV
-437 FMVWLSLGLPVT
+437 FMAWLSLGLPVT

-461 CLGLQLCVMLLCLD
+461 CLGLQLCIMLLCLD
-475 VVTNGVMSAV
+475 VVTNGVMSAF

-491 ESMAVLSCL
+491 ETLAVLSCL

-518 IPLCLISSLS
+518 MPLCLISSLS

-594 LYRKIF
+594 LYRKISV
-600 LPLTILALLFTL
+600 PMMILALFFTL
-612 IIAIVKRNYTDLAF
+612 IIAIVKKNYTDLAF
-626 VLSAVFCPAVPI
+626 ILSAVFCPAVPI
-638 SALLCFALPFFTGSI
+638 SALLCFALPFFTGSV

-733 CSIRRIENF
+733 CSIRKIENF

-779 GRTSI
+779 DRTSV

-833 LRSCFDVATD
+833 LRGCFDVATD

-858 AAPSEDSKVAA
+858 AMPSEDSKVAA
-869 VVCREGLGPL
+869 VVCREGLRPL

-892 VRLNML
+892 IRLNML
-898 LTMICALL
+898 LTVLCALL
-906 GMLIVFIK
+906 GMLIAFIR
-914 LVGAGSIGVGFLF
+914 LVGVGSIGVGFLF
-927 WYMILWLIPVVILS
+927 WYMILWLIPVLILS

>member
-1 MDRYEQDFDLTELNI
+1 MDRYEQDLDLTELNN

-24 FEYQEG
+24 SEYQ
-30 GLASPS
+30 ADAPFVPS
-36 PAPASEPEEDLAD
+36 PAPQAEPEDD
-49 SFFRIAGDPVRSS
+49 PDDGFFRIAGEAVGRI
-62 RREAPKQQPVPDA
+62 RRTSPRQQPVPDP
-75 EHFWDRPNTPA
+75 EHFWDPPVVPV
-86 QQEPA
+86 Q
-91 PDNGYD
+91 
-97 QVLSTTSAWEE
+97 EE
-108 PAPDS
+108 PAPDE
-113 GYDQEL
+113 GQFWDLPDLTVQ
-119 SGTPAWEEPAPDSG
+119 EEPA
-133 YYPDLSA
+133 LE
-140 TPSWEEAAPVIPEP
+140 TEP
-154 SAPAAGKKSS
+154 SAPPAEKKSA
-164 LPSEDEIRAYME
+164 LPSEDEIRAYM
-176 AFARGDYSDKDAE
+176 ASFARGDYSDMDAGQ
-189 NSAPYKE
+189 SAPYRE
-196 PEFDPRFL
+196 PEIDPRFL
-204 TKEDYRQGPDVM
+204 TKADYAQGPDVM

-240 SSYAPDQFD
+240 STYAPDQFD
-249 QGGGETEAADPEP
+249 RDEEEAEEADPEP
-262 EFVGRFRKKRAGKK
+262 GFVGRFRKKRAEKK
-276 DKKKGRNSSRSTP
+276 NKSKRKK
-289 PASQPVNGYDSPETS
+289 ASL
-304 SASFA
+304 
-309 EQEPQEAE
+309 
-317 ESAGRGR
+317 SAGRTAPPEDEVYDESSFSQTPVSEQDPQTEEYTGRAR

-339 TPAQYAENSDYDTE
+339 TPANYAEDSDYDTE
-353 REINETAE
+353 REINEAAE

-387 FRGGASGSATVQ
+387 LRGGAGGSATVQ
-399 ENDEDLGPEV
+399 EDDEDLGPEV
-409 TAKAASAYYGSFIKP
+409 SAKAASAYYGSFIKP
-424 MRLRLRVSLLLLV
+424 MRLRLRLSLLLLV
-437 FMVWLSLGLPVT
+437 FMAWLSLGLPVT

-461 CLGLQLCVMLLCLD
+461 CLGLQLCIMLLCLD
-475 VVTNGVMSAV
+475 VVTNGVMSAF

-491 ESMAVLSCL
+491 ETLAVLSCL

-518 IPLCLISSLS
+518 MPLCLISSLS

-594 LYRKIF
+594 LYRKISV
-600 LPLTILALLFTL
+600 PMMILALFFTL
-612 IIAIVKRNYTDLAF
+612 IIAIVKKNYTDLAF
-626 VLSAVFCPAVPI
+626 ILSAVFCPAVPI
-638 SALLCFALPFFTGSI
+638 SALLCFALPFFTGSV

-733 CSIRRIENF
+733 CSIRKIENF

-779 GRTSI
+779 DRTSV

-833 LRSCFDVATD
+833 LRGCFDVATD

-858 AAPSEDSKVAA
+858 AMPSEDSKVAA
-869 VVCREGLGPL
+869 VVCREGLRPL

-892 VRLNML
+892 IRLNML
-898 LTMICALL
+898 LTVLCALL
-906 GMLIVFIK
+906 GMLIAFIR
-914 LVGAGSIGVGFLF
+914 LVGVGSIGVGFLF
-927 WYMILWLIPVVILS
+927 WYMILWLIPVLILS

>member
-1 MDRYEQDFDLTELNI
+1 MDRYEQDLDLTELNN

-24 FEYQEG
+24 SEYQ
-30 GLASPS
+30 ADAPFVPS
-36 PAPASEPEEDLAD
+36 PAPQAEPEDD
-49 SFFRIAGDPVRSS
+49 PDDGFFRIAGEAVGRIRRTSS
-62 RREAPKQQPVPDA
+62 RQQPVPDP
-75 EHFWDRPNTPA
+75 EHFWDPPVVPV
-86 QQEPA
+86 Q
-91 PDNGYD
+91 
-97 QVLSTTSAWEE
+97 EE
-108 PAPDS
+108 PAPDE
-113 GYDQEL
+113 GQFWDLPDLTVQ
-119 SGTPAWEEPAPDSG
+119 EEPA
-133 YYPDLSA
+133 LE
-140 TPSWEEAAPVIPEP
+140 TEP
-154 SAPAAGKKSS
+154 SAPPAEKKSA
-164 LPSEDEIRAYME
+164 LPSEDEIRAYM
-176 AFARGDYSDKDAE
+176 ASFARGDYSDMDAGQ
-189 NSAPYKE
+189 SAPYRE
-196 PEFDPRFL
+196 PEIDPRFL
-204 TKEDYRQGPDVM
+204 TKADYAQGPDVM

-240 SSYAPDQFD
+240 STYAPDQFD
-249 QGGGETEAADPEP
+249 RDEEEAEEADPEP
-262 EFVGRFRKKRAGKK
+262 GFVGRFRKKRVEKK
-276 DKKKGRNSSRSTP
+276 NKSKRKK
-289 PASQPVNGYDSPETS
+289 ASL
-304 SASFA
+304 
-309 EQEPQEAE
+309 
-317 ESAGRGR
+317 SAGRTAPPEDEVYDESSFSQTPVSEQDPQTEEYTGRAR

-339 TPAQYAENSDYDTE
+339 TPANYAEDSDYDTE
-353 REINETAE
+353 REINEAAE

-372 FKEYLFSIVTSLLYK
+372 FKDYLFSIITSLLYK
-387 FRGGASGSATVQ
+387 LRGGAGGSATVQ
-399 ENDEDLGPEV
+399 EDDEDLGPEV

-424 MRLRLRVSLLLLV
+424 MRLRLRLSLLLLV
-437 FMVWLSLGLPVT
+437 FMAWLSLGLPVT

-461 CLGLQLCVMLLCLD
+461 CLGLQLCIMLLCLD
-475 VVTNGVMSAV
+475 VVTNGVMSAF

-491 ESMAVLSCL
+491 ETLAVLSCL

-518 IPLCLISSLS
+518 MPLCLISSLS

-594 LYRKIF
+594 LYRKISV
-600 LPLTILALLFTL
+600 PMMILALFFTL
-612 IIAIVKRNYTDLAF
+612 IIAIVKKNYTDLAF
-626 VLSAVFCPAVPI
+626 ILSAVFCPAVPI
-638 SALLCFALPFFTGSI
+638 SALLCFALPFFTGSV

-679 TDRDLFPEGTVELE
+679 TDRDLFPEGTVKLE

-733 CSIRRIENF
+733 CSIRKIENF

-779 GRTSI
+779 DRTSV

-833 LRSCFDVATD
+833 LRGCFDVATD

-858 AAPSEDSKVAA
+858 AMPSEDSKVAA
-869 VVCREGLGPL
+869 VVCREGLRPL

-892 VRLNML
+892 IRLNML
-898 LTMICALL
+898 LTVLCALL
-906 GMLIVFIK
+906 GMLIAFIR
-914 LVGAGSIGVGFLF
+914 LVGVGSIGVGFLF
-927 WYMILWLIPVVILS
+927 WYMILWLIPVLILS

>member
-1 MDRYEQDFDLTELNI
+1 MDRYEQDLDLTELNN

-24 FEYQEG
+24 SEYQ
-30 GLASPS
+30 ADAPFVPS
-36 PAPASEPEEDLAD
+36 PAPQAEPEDD
-49 SFFRIAGDPVRSS
+49 PDDGFFRIAGEAVGRI
-62 RREAPKQQPVPDA
+62 RRTSPKQQPVPDP
-75 EHFWDRPNTPA
+75 EHFWDPPVVPV
-86 QQEPA
+86 Q
-91 PDNGYD
+91 
-97 QVLSTTSAWEE
+97 EE
-108 PAPDS
+108 PARDEGQFWDLPDLTV
-113 GYDQEL
+113 Q
-119 SGTPAWEEPAPDSG
+119 EEPA
-133 YYPDLSA
+133 LE
-140 TPSWEEAAPVIPEP
+140 TEP
-154 SAPAAGKKSS
+154 SAPPAEKKSA
-164 LPSEDEIRAYME
+164 LPSEDEIRAYM
-176 AFARGDYSDKDAE
+176 ASFARGDYSDMDAGQ
-189 NSAPYKE
+189 SAPYRE
-196 PEFDPRFL
+196 PEIDPRFL
-204 TKEDYRQGPDVM
+204 TKADYAQGPDVM

-240 SSYAPDQFD
+240 STYAPDQFD
-249 QGGGETEAADPEP
+249 RNEEEAEEADPEP
-262 EFVGRFRKKRAGKK
+262 GFVGRFRKKRAEKK
-276 DKKKGRNSSRSTP
+276 NKSKRKK
-289 PASQPVNGYDSPETS
+289 ASL
-304 SASFA
+304 
-309 EQEPQEAE
+309 
-317 ESAGRGR
+317 SAGRTAPPEDEVYDESSFSQTPVSEQDPQTEEYTGRAR

-339 TPAQYAENSDYDTE
+339 TPANYAEDSDYDTE
-353 REINETAE
+353 REINEAAE

-387 FRGGASGSATVQ
+387 LRGGAGGSATVQ
-399 ENDEDLGPEV
+399 EDDEDLGPEV

-424 MRLRLRVSLLLLV
+424 MRLRLRLSLLLLV
-437 FMVWLSLGLPVT
+437 FMAWLSLGLPVT

-461 CLGLQLCVMLLCLD
+461 CLGLQLCIMLLCLD
-475 VVTNGVMSAV
+475 VVTNGVMSAF

-491 ESMAVLSCL
+491 ETLAVLSCL

-518 IPLCLISSLS
+518 MPLCLISSLS

-594 LYRKIF
+594 LYRKISV
-600 LPLTILALLFTL
+600 PMMILALFFTL
-612 IIAIVKRNYTDLAF
+612 IIAIVKKNYTDLAF
-626 VLSAVFCPAVPI
+626 ILSAVFCPAVPI
-638 SALLCFALPFFTGSI
+638 SALLCFALPFFTGSV

-733 CSIRRIENF
+733 CSIRKIENF

-779 GRTSI
+779 DRTSV

-833 LRSCFDVATD
+833 LRGCFDVATD

-858 AAPSEDSKVAA
+858 AMPSEDSKVAA
-869 VVCREGLGPL
+869 VVCREGLRPL

-892 VRLNML
+892 IRLNML
-898 LTMICALL
+898 LTVLCALL
-906 GMLIVFIK
+906 GMLIAFIR
-914 LVGAGSIGVGFLF
+914 LVGVGSIGVGFLF
-927 WYMILWLIPVVILS
+927 WYMILWLIPVLILS

>member
-1 MDRYEQDFDLTELNI
+1 MDRYEQDLDLTELNN

-24 FEYQEG
+24 SEYQ
-30 GLASPS
+30 ADAPFVPS
-36 PAPASEPEEDLAD
+36 PAPQAEPEDD
-49 SFFRIAGDPVRSS
+49 PDDGFFRIAGEAVGRI
-62 RREAPKQQPVPDA
+62 RRTSPRQQPVPDP
-75 EHFWDRPNTPA
+75 EHFWDPPVVPV
-86 QQEPA
+86 Q
-91 PDNGYD
+91 
-97 QVLSTTSAWEE
+97 EE
-108 PAPDS
+108 PARDEGQFWDLPDLTV
-113 GYDQEL
+113 Q
-119 SGTPAWEEPAPDSG
+119 EEPA
-133 YYPDLSA
+133 LE
-140 TPSWEEAAPVIPEP
+140 TEP
-154 SAPAAGKKSS
+154 SAPPAEKKSA
-164 LPSEDEIRAYME
+164 LPSEDEIRAYM
-176 AFARGDYSDKDAE
+176 ASFARGDYSDMDAGQ
-189 NSAPYKE
+189 SAPYRE
-196 PEFDPRFL
+196 PEIDPRFL
-204 TKEDYRQGPDVM
+204 TKADYAQGPDVM
-216 MYGDNETDISADE
+216 MYGNNETDISADE

-240 SSYAPDQFD
+240 STYAPDQFD
-249 QGGGETEAADPEP
+249 RDEEEAEEADPEP
-262 EFVGRFRKKRAGKK
+262 GFVGRFRKKRAGKK
-276 DKKKGRNSSRSTP
+276 NKSKRKK
-289 PASQPVNGYDSPETS
+289 ASL
-304 SASFA
+304 
-309 EQEPQEAE
+309 
-317 ESAGRGR
+317 SAGRTAPPEDEVYDESSFSQTPVSEQDPQAEEYTGRAR

-339 TPAQYAENSDYDTE
+339 TPANYAEDSDYDTE
-353 REINETAE
+353 REINEAAE

-387 FRGGASGSATVQ
+387 LRGGAGGSATVQ
-399 ENDEDLGPEV
+399 EDDEDLGPEV

-424 MRLRLRVSLLLLV
+424 MRLRLRLSLLLLV
-437 FMVWLSLGLPVT
+437 FMAWLSLGLPVT

-461 CLGLQLCVMLLCLD
+461 CLGLQLCIMLLCLD
-475 VVTNGVMSAV
+475 VVTNGVMSAF

-491 ESMAVLSCL
+491 ETLAVLSCL

-518 IPLCLISSLS
+518 MPLCLISSLS

-594 LYRKIF
+594 LYRKISV
-600 LPLTILALLFTL
+600 PMMILALFFTL
-612 IIAIVKRNYTDLAF
+612 IIAIVKKNYTDLAF
-626 VLSAVFCPAVPI
+626 ILSAVFCPAVPI
-638 SALLCFALPFFTGSI
+638 SALLCFALPFFTGSV

-733 CSIRRIENF
+733 CSIRKIENF

-779 GRTSI
+779 DRTSV

-833 LRSCFDVATD
+833 LRGCFDVATD

-858 AAPSEDSKVAA
+858 AMPSEDSKVAA
-869 VVCREGLGPL
+869 VVCREGLRPL

-892 VRLNML
+892 IRLNML
-898 LTMICALL
+898 LTVLCALL
-906 GMLIVFIK
+906 GMLIAFIR
-914 LVGAGSIGVGFLF
+914 LVGVGSIGVGFLF
-927 WYMILWLIPVVILS
+927 WYMILWLIPVLILS

>member
-1 MDRYEQDFDLTELNI
+1 MDRYEQDLDLTELNN

-24 FEYQEG
+24 SEYQ
-30 GLASPS
+30 ADAPFVPS
-36 PAPASEPEEDLAD
+36 PAPQAEPEDD
-49 SFFRIAGDPVRSS
+49 PDDGFFRIAGEAVGRI
-62 RREAPKQQPVPDA
+62 RRTSPRQQPVPDP
-75 EHFWDRPNTPA
+75 EHFWDPPVVPV
-86 QQEPA
+86 Q
-91 PDNGYD
+91 
-97 QVLSTTSAWEE
+97 EE
-108 PAPDS
+108 PAPDE
-113 GYDQEL
+113 GQFWDLPDLTVQ
-119 SGTPAWEEPAPDSG
+119 EEPA
-133 YYPDLSA
+133 LE
-140 TPSWEEAAPVIPEP
+140 TEP
-154 SAPAAGKKSS
+154 SAPPAEKKSA
-164 LPSEDEIRAYME
+164 LPSEDEIRAYM
-176 AFARGDYSDKDAE
+176 ASFARGDYSDMDAGQ
-189 NSAPYKE
+189 SAPYRE
-196 PEFDPRFL
+196 PEIDPRFL
-204 TKEDYRQGPDVM
+204 TKADYAQGPDVM
-216 MYGDNETDISADE
+216 MYGNNETDISADE

-240 SSYAPDQFD
+240 STYAPDQFD
-249 QGGGETEAADPEP
+249 RDEEEAEEADPEP
-262 EFVGRFRKKRAGKK
+262 GFVGRFRKKRAEKK
-276 DKKKGRNSSRSTP
+276 NKSKRKK
-289 PASQPVNGYDSPETS
+289 ASL
-304 SASFA
+304 
-309 EQEPQEAE
+309 
-317 ESAGRGR
+317 SAGRTAPPEDEVYDESSFSQTPVSEQDPQTEEYTGRAR

-339 TPAQYAENSDYDTE
+339 TPANYAEDSDYDTE
-353 REINETAE
+353 REINEAAE

-387 FRGGASGSATVQ
+387 LRGGAGGSATVQ
-399 ENDEDLGPEV
+399 EDDEDLGPEV
-409 TAKAASAYYGSFIKP
+409 TAKSASAYYGSFIKP
-424 MRLRLRVSLLLLV
+424 MRLRLRLSLLLLV
-437 FMVWLSLGLPVT
+437 FMAWLSLGLPVT

-461 CLGLQLCVMLLCLD
+461 CLGLQLCIMLLCLD
-475 VVTNGVMSAV
+475 VVTNGVMSAF

-491 ESMAVLSCL
+491 ETLAVLSCL

-518 IPLCLISSLS
+518 MPLCLISSLS

-594 LYRKIF
+594 LYRKISV
-600 LPLTILALLFTL
+600 PMMILALFFTL
-612 IIAIVKRNYTDLAF
+612 IIAIVKKNYTDLAF
-626 VLSAVFCPAVPI
+626 ILSAVFCPAVPI
-638 SALLCFALPFFTGSI
+638 SALLCFALPFFTGSV

-733 CSIRRIENF
+733 CSIRKIENF

-779 GRTSI
+779 DRTSV

-833 LRSCFDVATD
+833 LRGCFDVATD

-858 AAPSEDSKVAA
+858 AMPSEDSKVAA
-869 VVCREGLGPL
+869 VVCREGLRPL

-892 VRLNML
+892 IRLNML
-898 LTMICALL
+898 LTVLCALL
-906 GMLIVFIK
+906 GMLIAFIR
-914 LVGAGSIGVGFLF
+914 LVGVGSIGVGFLF
-927 WYMILWLIPVVILS
+927 WYMILWLIPVLILS

>member
-1 MDRYEQDFDLTELNI
+1 MDRYEQDLDLTELNN

-24 FEYQEG
+24 SEYQ
-30 GLASPS
+30 ADAPFVPS
-36 PAPASEPEEDLAD
+36 PAPQAEPEDD
-49 SFFRIAGDPVRSS
+49 PDDGFFRIAGEAVGRI
-62 RREAPKQQPVPDA
+62 RRTSPKQQPVPDP
-75 EHFWDRPNTPA
+75 EHFWDPPVVPV
-86 QQEPA
+86 Q
-91 PDNGYD
+91 
-97 QVLSTTSAWEE
+97 EE
-108 PAPDS
+108 PARDEGQFWDLPDLTV
-113 GYDQEL
+113 Q
-119 SGTPAWEEPAPDSG
+119 EEPA
-133 YYPDLSA
+133 LE
-140 TPSWEEAAPVIPEP
+140 TEP
-154 SAPAAGKKSS
+154 SAPPAEKKSA
-164 LPSEDEIRAYME
+164 LPSEDEIRAYM
-176 AFARGDYSDKDAE
+176 ASFARGDYSDMDAGQ
-189 NSAPYKE
+189 SAPYRE
-196 PEFDPRFL
+196 PEIDPRFL
-204 TKEDYRQGPDVM
+204 TKADYAQGPDVM

-240 SSYAPDQFD
+240 STYAPDQFD
-249 QGGGETEAADPEP
+249 RDEEEAEEADPEP
-262 EFVGRFRKKRAGKK
+262 GFVGRFRKKRAEKK
-276 DKKKGRNSSRSTP
+276 NKSKRKK
-289 PASQPVNGYDSPETS
+289 ASL
-304 SASFA
+304 
-309 EQEPQEAE
+309 
-317 ESAGRGR
+317 SAGRTAPPEDEVYDESSFSQTPVSEQDPQTEEYTGRAR

-339 TPAQYAENSDYDTE
+339 TPANYAEDSDYDTE
-353 REINETAE
+353 REINEAAE

-387 FRGGASGSATVQ
+387 LRGGAGGSATVQ
-399 ENDEDLGPEV
+399 EDDEDLGPEV

-424 MRLRLRVSLLLLV
+424 MRLRLRLSLLLLV
-437 FMVWLSLGLPVT
+437 FMAWLSLGLPVT

-461 CLGLQLCVMLLCLD
+461 CLGLQLCIMLLCLD
-475 VVTNGVMSAV
+475 VVTNGVMSAF

-491 ESMAVLSCL
+491 ETLAVLSCL

-518 IPLCLISSLS
+518 MPLCLISSLS

-594 LYRKIF
+594 LYRKISV
-600 LPLTILALLFTL
+600 PMMILALFFTL
-612 IIAIVKRNYTDLAF
+612 IIAIVKKNYTDLAF
-626 VLSAVFCPAVPI
+626 ILSAVFCPAVPI
-638 SALLCFALPFFTGSI
+638 SALLCFALPFFTGSV

-733 CSIRRIENF
+733 CSIRKIENF

-779 GRTSI
+779 DRTSV

-833 LRSCFDVATD
+833 LRGCFDVATD

-858 AAPSEDSKVAA
+858 AMPSEDSKVAA
-869 VVCREGLGPL
+869 VVCREGLRPL

-892 VRLNML
+892 IRLNML
-898 LTMICALL
+898 LTVLCALL
-906 GMLIVFIK
+906 GMLIAFIR
-914 LVGAGSIGVGFLF
+914 LVGVGSIGVGFLF
-927 WYMILWLIPVVILS
+927 WYMILWLIPVLILS

>member
-1 MDRYEQDFDLTELNI
+1 MDRYEQDLDLTELNN

-24 FEYQEG
+24 SEYQ
-30 GLASPS
+30 ADAPFVPS
-36 PAPASEPEEDLAD
+36 PAPQAEPEDD
-49 SFFRIAGDPVRSS
+49 PDDGFFRIAGEAVGRIRRTSS
-62 RREAPKQQPVPDA
+62 RQQPVPDP
-75 EHFWDRPNTPA
+75 EHFWDPPVVPV
-86 QQEPA
+86 Q
-91 PDNGYD
+91 
-97 QVLSTTSAWEE
+97 EE
-108 PAPDS
+108 PARDEGQFWDLPDLTV
-113 GYDQEL
+113 Q
-119 SGTPAWEEPAPDSG
+119 EEPA
-133 YYPDLSA
+133 LE
-140 TPSWEEAAPVIPEP
+140 TEP
-154 SAPAAGKKSS
+154 SAPPAEKKSA
-164 LPSEDEIRAYME
+164 LPSEDEIRAYM
-176 AFARGDYSDKDAE
+176 ASFARGDYSDMDAGQ
-189 NSAPYKE
+189 SAPYRE
-196 PEFDPRFL
+196 PEIDPRFL
-204 TKEDYRQGPDVM
+204 TKADYAQGPDVM

-240 SSYAPDQFD
+240 STYAPDQFD
-249 QGGGETEAADPEP
+249 RDEEEAEEADPEP
-262 EFVGRFRKKRAGKK
+262 GFVGRFRKKRAEKK
-276 DKKKGRNSSRSTP
+276 NKSKRKK
-289 PASQPVNGYDSPETS
+289 ASL
-304 SASFA
+304 
-309 EQEPQEAE
+309 
-317 ESAGRGR
+317 SAGRTAPPEDEVYDESSFSQTPVSEQDPQTEEYTGRAR

-339 TPAQYAENSDYDTE
+339 TPANYAEDSDYDTE
-353 REINETAE
+353 REINEAAE

-387 FRGGASGSATVQ
+387 LRGGAGGSATVQ
-399 ENDEDLGPEV
+399 EDDEDLGPEV
-409 TAKAASAYYGSFIKP
+409 TAKVASAYYGSFIKP
-424 MRLRLRVSLLLLV
+424 MRLRLRLSLLLLV
-437 FMVWLSLGLPVT
+437 FMAWLSLGLPVT

-461 CLGLQLCVMLLCLD
+461 CLGLQLCIMLLCLD
-475 VVTNGVMSAV
+475 VVTNGVMSAF

-491 ESMAVLSCL
+491 ETLAVLSCL

-518 IPLCLISSLS
+518 MPLCLISSLS

-594 LYRKIF
+594 LYRKISV
-600 LPLTILALLFTL
+600 PMMILALFFTL
-612 IIAIVKRNYTDLAF
+612 IIAIVKKNYTDLAF
-626 VLSAVFCPAVPI
+626 ILSAVFCPAVPI
-638 SALLCFALPFFTGSI
+638 SALLCFALPFFTGSV

-733 CSIRRIENF
+733 CSIRKIENF

-779 GRTSI
+779 DRTSV

-833 LRSCFDVATD
+833 LRGCFDVATD

-858 AAPSEDSKVAA
+858 AMPSEDSKVAA
-869 VVCREGLGPL
+869 VVCREGLRPL

-892 VRLNML
+892 IRLNML
-898 LTMICALL
+898 LTVLCALL
-906 GMLIVFIK
+906 GMLIAFIR
-914 LVGAGSIGVGFLF
+914 LVGVGSIGVGFLF
-927 WYMILWLIPVVILS
+927 WYMILWLIPVLILS

>member
-1 MDRYEQDFDLTELNI
+1 MDRYEQDLDLTELNN

-24 FEYQEG
+24 SEYQ
-30 GLASPS
+30 ADAPFVPS
-36 PAPASEPEEDLAD
+36 PAPQAEPEDD
-49 SFFRIAGDPVRSS
+49 PDDGFFRIAGEAVGRIRRTSS
-62 RREAPKQQPVPDA
+62 RQQPVPDP
-75 EHFWDRPNTPA
+75 EHFWDPPVVPV
-86 QQEPA
+86 Q
-91 PDNGYD
+91 
-97 QVLSTTSAWEE
+97 EE
-108 PAPDS
+108 PARDEGQFWDLPDLTV
-113 GYDQEL
+113 Q
-119 SGTPAWEEPAPDSG
+119 EEPA
-133 YYPDLSA
+133 LE
-140 TPSWEEAAPVIPEP
+140 TEP
-154 SAPAAGKKSS
+154 SAPPAEKKSA
-164 LPSEDEIRAYME
+164 LPSEDEIRAYM
-176 AFARGDYSDKDAE
+176 ASFARGDYSDMDAGQ
-189 NSAPYKE
+189 SAPYRE
-196 PEFDPRFL
+196 PEIDPRFL
-204 TKEDYRQGPDVM
+204 TKADYAQGPDVM

-240 SSYAPDQFD
+240 STYAPDQFYRD
-249 QGGGETEAADPEP
+249 EEEAEEADPEP
-262 EFVGRFRKKRAGKK
+262 GFVGRFRKKRAEKK
-276 DKKKGRNSSRSTP
+276 NKSKRKK
-289 PASQPVNGYDSPETS
+289 ASL
-304 SASFA
+304 
-309 EQEPQEAE
+309 
-317 ESAGRGR
+317 SAGRTAPPEDEVYDESSFSQTPVSEQDPQTEEYTGRAR

-339 TPAQYAENSDYDTE
+339 TPANYAEDSDYDTE
-353 REINETAE
+353 REINEAAE

-387 FRGGASGSATVQ
+387 LRGGAGGSATVQ
-399 ENDEDLGPEV
+399 EDDEDLGPEV

-424 MRLRLRVSLLLLV
+424 MRLRLRLSLLLLV
-437 FMVWLSLGLPVT
+437 FMAWLSLGLPVT

-461 CLGLQLCVMLLCLD
+461 CLGLQLCIMLLCLD
-475 VVTNGVMSAV
+475 VVTNGVMSAF

-491 ESMAVLSCL
+491 ETLAVLSCL

-518 IPLCLISSLS
+518 MPLCLISSLS

-594 LYRKIF
+594 LYRKISV
-600 LPLTILALLFTL
+600 PMMILALFFTL
-612 IIAIVKRNYTDLAF
+612 IIAIVKKNYTDLAF
-626 VLSAVFCPAVPI
+626 ILSAVFCPAVPI
-638 SALLCFALPFFTGSI
+638 SALLCFALPFFTGSV

-733 CSIRRIENF
+733 CSIRKIENF

-779 GRTSI
+779 DRTSV

-833 LRSCFDVATD
+833 LRGCFDVATD

-858 AAPSEDSKVAA
+858 AMPSEDSKVAA
-869 VVCREGLGPL
+869 VVCREGLRPL

-892 VRLNML
+892 IRLNML
-898 LTMICALL
+898 LTVLCALL
-906 GMLIVFIK
+906 GMLIAFIR
-914 LVGAGSIGVGFLF
+914 LVGVGSIGVGFLF
-927 WYMILWLIPVVILS
+927 WYMILWLIPVLILS

>member
-1 MDRYEQDFDLTELNI
+1 MDRYEQDLDLTELNN

-24 FEYQEG
+24 SEYQVD
-30 GLASPS
+30 APFVPS
-36 PAPASEPEEDLAD
+36 PAPQAEPEDD
-49 SFFRIAGDPVRSS
+49 PDDGFFRIAGEAVGRI
-62 RREAPKQQPVPDA
+62 RRTSPRQQPVPDP
-75 EHFWDRPNTPA
+75 EHFWDLPVVPV
-86 QQEPA
+86 Q
-91 PDNGYD
+91 
-97 QVLSTTSAWEE
+97 EE
-108 PAPDS
+108 PAPDA
-113 GYDQEL
+113 GQFWDLPDLTAQ
-119 SGTPAWEEPAPDSG
+119 EEPA
-133 YYPDLSA
+133 LE
-140 TPSWEEAAPVIPEP
+140 TEP
-154 SAPAAGKKSS
+154 SAPPAEKKSA
-164 LPSEDEIRAYME
+164 LPSEDEIRAYM
-176 AFARGDYSDKDAE
+176 ASFARGDYSDMDAGQ
-189 NSAPYKE
+189 SAPYRE
-196 PEFDPRFL
+196 SEIDPRFL
-204 TKEDYRQGPDVM
+204 TKADYAQGPDVM

-240 SSYAPDQFD
+240 STYAPDQFD
-249 QGGGETEAADPEP
+249 RDEEEAEEADPEP
-262 EFVGRFRKKRAGKK
+262 GFVGRFRKKRAEKK
-276 DKKKGRNSSRSTP
+276 NKSKRKK
-289 PASQPVNGYDSPETS
+289 ASL
-304 SASFA
+304 
-309 EQEPQEAE
+309 
-317 ESAGRGR
+317 SAGRAAPPEDEVYDESSFSQTPVSEQDPQTEEYTGRAR

-339 TPAQYAENSDYDTE
+339 TPANYAEDSDYDTE
-353 REINETAE
+353 REINEAAE

-387 FRGGASGSATVQ
+387 LRGGASGSATIQ
-399 ENDEDLGPEV
+399 EDDEDLGPEV

-424 MRLRLRVSLLLLV
+424 MRLRLRLSLLLLV
-437 FMVWLSLGLPVT
+437 FMAWLSLGLPVT

-461 CLGLQLCVMLLCLD
+461 CLGLQLCIMLLCLD
-475 VVTNGVMSAV
+475 VVTNGVMSAF

-491 ESMAVLSCL
+491 ETLAVLSCL

-518 IPLCLISSLS
+518 MPLCLISSLS

-594 LYRKIF
+594 LYRKF
-600 LPLTILALLFTL
+600 SVPMMILALFFTL
-612 IIAIVKRNYTDLAF
+612 IIAIVKKNYTDLAF
-626 VLSAVFCPAVPI
+626 ILSAVFCPAVPI
-638 SALLCFALPFFTGSI
+638 SALLCFALPFFTGSV

-733 CSIRRIENF
+733 CSIRKIENF

-779 GRTSI
+779 DRTSV

-833 LRSCFDVATD
+833 LRGCFDVATD

-858 AAPSEDSKVAA
+858 AMPSEDSKVAA

-892 VRLNML
+892 IRLNML
-898 LTMICALL
+898 LTVLCALL
-906 GMLIVFIK
+906 GMLIAFIR
-914 LVGAGSIGVGFLF
+914 LVGVGSIGVGFLF
-927 WYMILWLIPVVILS
+927 WYMILWLIPVLILS

>member
-1 MDRYEQDFDLTELNI
+1 MDRYEQDLDLTELNN

-24 FEYQEG
+24 SEYQ
-30 GLASPS
+30 ADAPFVPS
-36 PAPASEPEEDLAD
+36 PAPQAEPEDD
-49 SFFRIAGDPVRSS
+49 PDDGFFRIAGEAVGRI
-62 RREAPKQQPVPDA
+62 RRTSPRQQPVPDP
-75 EHFWDRPNTPA
+75 EHFWDPPVVPV
-86 QQEPA
+86 Q
-91 PDNGYD
+91 
-97 QVLSTTSAWEE
+97 EE
-108 PAPDS
+108 PAPDE
-113 GYDQEL
+113 GQFWDLPDLTVQ
-119 SGTPAWEEPAPDSG
+119 EEPA
-133 YYPDLSA
+133 LE
-140 TPSWEEAAPVIPEP
+140 TEP
-154 SAPAAGKKSS
+154 SAPPAEKKSA
-164 LPSEDEIRAYME
+164 LPSEDEIRAYM
-176 AFARGDYSDKDAE
+176 ASFARGDYSDMDAGQ
-189 NSAPYKE
+189 SAPYRE
-196 PEFDPRFL
+196 PEIDPRFL
-204 TKEDYRQGPDVM
+204 TKADYAQGPDVM

-240 SSYAPDQFD
+240 STYAPDQFD
-249 QGGGETEAADPEP
+249 RDEEETEEADPEP
-262 EFVGRFRKKRAGKK
+262 GFVGRFRKKRAEKK
-276 DKKKGRNSSRSTP
+276 NKSKRKK
-289 PASQPVNGYDSPETS
+289 ASL
-304 SASFA
+304 
-309 EQEPQEAE
+309 
-317 ESAGRGR
+317 SAGRTAPPEDEVYDESSFSQTPVSEQDPQTEEYTGRAR

-339 TPAQYAENSDYDTE
+339 TPANYAEDSDYDTE
-353 REINETAE
+353 REINEAAE

-372 FKEYLFSIVTSLLYK
+372 FKEYLFSIITSLLYK
-387 FRGGASGSATVQ
+387 LRGGAGGSATVQ
-399 ENDEDLGPEV
+399 EDDEDLGPEV

-424 MRLRLRVSLLLLV
+424 MRLRLRLSLLLLV
-437 FMVWLSLGLPVT
+437 FMAWLSLGLPVT

-461 CLGLQLCVMLLCLD
+461 CLGLQLCIMLLCLD
-475 VVTNGVMSAV
+475 VVTNGVMSAF

-491 ESMAVLSCL
+491 ETLAVLSCL

-518 IPLCLISSLS
+518 MPLCLISSLS

-594 LYRKIF
+594 LYRKISV
-600 LPLTILALLFTL
+600 PMMILALFFTL
-612 IIAIVKRNYTDLAF
+612 IIAIVKKNYTDLAF
-626 VLSAVFCPAVPI
+626 ILSAVFCPAVPI
-638 SALLCFALPFFTGSI
+638 SALLCFALPFFTGSV

-679 TDRDLFPEGTVELE
+679 TDRDLFPEGTVKLE

-733 CSIRRIENF
+733 CSIRKIENF

-779 GRTSI
+779 DRTSV

-833 LRSCFDVATD
+833 LRGCFDVATD

-858 AAPSEDSKVAA
+858 AMPSEDSKVAA
-869 VVCREGLGPL
+869 VVCREGLRPL

-892 VRLNML
+892 IRLNML
-898 LTMICALL
+898 LTVLCALL
-906 GMLIVFIK
+906 GMLIAFIR
-914 LVGAGSIGVGFLF
+914 LVGVGSIGVGFLF
-927 WYMILWLIPVVILS
+927 WYMILWLIPVLILS

>member
-1 MDRYEQDFDLTELNI
+1 MDRYDQDLDLTELNI

-24 FEYQEG
+24 AEYQ
-30 GLASPS
+30 ADSPVVPS
-36 PAPASEPEEDLAD
+36 PAPQAD
-49 SFFRIAGDPVRSS
+49 PGESRDDGFFRIAGEPVESV

-75 EHFWDRPNTPA
+75 EHFWDLPDMPA
-86 QQEPA
+86 Q
-91 PDNGYD
+91 
-97 QVLSTTSAWEE
+97 EE
-108 PAPDS
+108 PAPVEV
-113 GYDQEL
+113 EL
-119 SGTPAWEEPAPDSG
+119 PAP
-133 YYPDLSA
+133 
-140 TPSWEEAAPVIPEP
+140 
-154 SAPAAGKKSS
+154 PAEKKSS

-176 AFARGDYSDKDAE
+176 AFARGDYSDMDAGQ
-189 NSAPYKE
+189 SAPYKE

-204 TKEDYRQGPDVM
+204 TREDYKQGPDVM
-216 MYGDNETDISADE
+216 MYGDNETDISPDE

-240 SSYAPDQFD
+240 STYAPDQFD
-249 QGGGETEAADPEP
+249 RDEGETEVADAEP

-276 DKKKGRNSSRSTP
+276 KKKKEKR
-289 PASQPVNGYDSPETS
+289 ASQRR
-304 SASFA
+304 
-309 EQEPQEAE
+309 
-317 ESAGRGR
+317 AGRAGEADADSGR
-324 SDDEEFAASFRDYGA
+324 FDAQPRWDQAGEEEISETEQVSSDADAGRARSEDEEFAASFRDYGA
-339 TPAQYAENSDYDTE
+339 TPADYAEDGEYDIE

-387 FRGGASGSATVQ
+387 LRGGASGSVTVQ
-399 ENDEDLGPEV
+399 EDDEDLGPEL

-424 MRLRLRVSLLLLV
+424 MRLRLRVSLILLV
-437 FMVWLSLGLPVT
+437 FMAWLSLGLPVT
-449 GLLKNYRVAGLF
+449 GLLKSYRVAGLF
-461 CLGLQLCVMLLCLD
+461 CLGLQLCVMLLSLD

-485 RRRPGA
+485 RLRPGA
-491 ESMAVLSCL
+491 ETLAVLSCL

-528 LVGISMANLF
+528 LVGISAANLF

-544 KALRVPAIGLN
+544 KALRVPAIGMN

-560 GETGLNKGQI
+560 GEAGINKGEI

-594 LYRKIF
+594 LYRKISV
-600 LPLTILALLFTL
+600 PLMILALFFTL
-612 IIAIVKRNYTDLAF
+612 IIAIVKKNYTDLAF
-626 VLSAVFCPAVPI
+626 ILSAVFCPAVPI
-638 SALLCFALPFFTGSI
+638 SALLCFALPFFTGSV

-693 SVRIFADAKPERII
+693 GVRIFADAKPERII

-725 NDLMEKNG
+725 ADLMEKNG
-733 CSIRRIENF
+733 CSIRKIENF
-742 ETLPGG
+742 EYLPGG

-779 GRTSI
+779 GRTSV

-824 RDFNATPEM
+824 RDFNVTPEM
-833 LRSCFDVATD
+833 LRGCFDVATD

-858 AAPSEDSKVAA
+858 AVPSEDSKVAA

-879 THMADTGRSMYVT
+879 THLADTGRSMYVT
-892 VRLNML
+892 IRLNLL
-898 LTMICALL
+898 LTMLCAVL

-914 LVGAGSIGVGFLF
+914 LVGVGSIGVGFLF
-927 WYMILWLIPVVILS
+927 WYMVLWLIPVVFLS

>member
-1 MDRYEQDFDLTELNI
+1 MDRYEQDLDLTELNN

-24 FEYQEG
+24 SEYQ
-30 GLASPS
+30 ADAPFVPS
-36 PAPASEPEEDLAD
+36 PAPQAEPEDD
-49 SFFRIAGDPVRSS
+49 PDDGFFRIAGEAVGRIRRTSS
-62 RREAPKQQPVPDA
+62 RQQPVPDP
-75 EHFWDRPNTPA
+75 EHFWDPPVVPV
-86 QQEPA
+86 Q
-91 PDNGYD
+91 
-97 QVLSTTSAWEE
+97 EE
-108 PAPDS
+108 PAPDA
-113 GYDQEL
+113 GQFWDLPDLTVQ
-119 SGTPAWEEPAPDSG
+119 EEPA
-133 YYPDLSA
+133 LE
-140 TPSWEEAAPVIPEP
+140 TEP
-154 SAPAAGKKSS
+154 SAPPAEKKSA
-164 LPSEDEIRAYME
+164 LPSEDEIRAYM
-176 AFARGDYSDKDAE
+176 ASFARGDYSDMDAGQ
-189 NSAPYKE
+189 SAPYRE
-196 PEFDPRFL
+196 PEIDPRFL
-204 TKEDYRQGPDVM
+204 TKADYAQGPDVM

-240 SSYAPDQFD
+240 STYAPDQFD
-249 QGGGETEAADPEP
+249 RDEEEAEEADPEP
-262 EFVGRFRKKRAGKK
+262 GFVGRFRKKRAEKK
-276 DKKKGRNSSRSTP
+276 NKSKRKK
-289 PASQPVNGYDSPETS
+289 ASL
-304 SASFA
+304 
-309 EQEPQEAE
+309 
-317 ESAGRGR
+317 SAGRTAPPEDEVYDESSFSQTPVSEQDPQTEEYTGRAR

-339 TPAQYAENSDYDTE
+339 TPANYAEDSDYDTE
-353 REINETAE
+353 REINEAAE

-372 FKEYLFSIVTSLLYK
+372 FKEYLFSIITSLLYK
-387 FRGGASGSATVQ
+387 LRGGAGGSATVQ
-399 ENDEDLGPEV
+399 EDDEDLGPEV

-424 MRLRLRVSLLLLV
+424 MRLRLRLSLLLLV
-437 FMVWLSLGLPVT
+437 FMAWLSLGLPVT

-461 CLGLQLCVMLLCLD
+461 CLGLQLCIMLLCLD
-475 VVTNGVMSAV
+475 VVTNGVMSAF

-491 ESMAVLSCL
+491 ETLAVLSCL

-518 IPLCLISSLS
+518 MPLCLISSLS

-594 LYRKIF
+594 LYRKISV
-600 LPLTILALLFTL
+600 PMMILALFFTL
-612 IIAIVKRNYTDLAF
+612 IIAIVKKNYTDLAF
-626 VLSAVFCPAVPI
+626 ILSAVFCPAVPI
-638 SALLCFALPFFTGSI
+638 SALLCFALPFFTGSV

-679 TDRDLFPEGTVELE
+679 TDRDLFPEGTVKLE

-733 CSIRRIENF
+733 CSIRKIENF

-779 GRTSI
+779 DRTSV

-833 LRSCFDVATD
+833 LRGCFDVATD

-858 AAPSEDSKVAA
+858 AMPSEDSKVAA
-869 VVCREGLGPL
+869 VVCREGLRPL

-892 VRLNML
+892 IRLNML
-898 LTMICALL
+898 LTVLCALL
-906 GMLIVFIK
+906 GMLIAFIR
-914 LVGAGSIGVGFLF
+914 LVGVGSIGVGFLF
-927 WYMILWLIPVVILS
+927 WYMILWLIPVLILS

>member
-1 MDRYEQDFDLTELNI
+1 MDRYEQDLDLTELNN

-24 FEYQEG
+24 SEYQ
-30 GLASPS
+30 ADAPFVPS
-36 PAPASEPEEDLAD
+36 PAPQAEPEDD
-49 SFFRIAGDPVRSS
+49 PDDGFFRIAGEAVGRIRRTSS
-62 RREAPKQQPVPDA
+62 RQQPVPDP
-75 EHFWDRPNTPA
+75 EHFWDPPVVPV
-86 QQEPA
+86 Q
-91 PDNGYD
+91 
-97 QVLSTTSAWEE
+97 EE
-108 PAPDS
+108 PAPDE
-113 GYDQEL
+113 GQFWDLPDLTVQ
-119 SGTPAWEEPAPDSG
+119 EEPA
-133 YYPDLSA
+133 LE
-140 TPSWEEAAPVIPEP
+140 TEP
-154 SAPAAGKKSS
+154 SAPPAEKKSA
-164 LPSEDEIRAYME
+164 LPSEDEIRAYM
-176 AFARGDYSDKDAE
+176 ASFARGDYSDMDAGQ
-189 NSAPYKE
+189 SAPYRE
-196 PEFDPRFL
+196 PEIDPRFL
-204 TKEDYRQGPDVM
+204 TKADYAQGPDVM

-240 SSYAPDQFD
+240 STYAPDQFD
-249 QGGGETEAADPEP
+249 RNEEEAEEADPEP
-262 EFVGRFRKKRAGKK
+262 GFVGRFRKKRAEKK
-276 DKKKGRNSSRSTP
+276 NKSKRKK
-289 PASQPVNGYDSPETS
+289 ASL
-304 SASFA
+304 
-309 EQEPQEAE
+309 
-317 ESAGRGR
+317 SAGRTAPPEDEVYDESSFSQTPVSEQDPQTEEYTGRAR

-339 TPAQYAENSDYDTE
+339 TPANYAEDSDYDTE
-353 REINETAE
+353 REINEAAE

-372 FKEYLFSIVTSLLYK
+372 FKEYLFSIITSLLYK
-387 FRGGASGSATVQ
+387 LRGGAGGSATVQ
-399 ENDEDLGPEV
+399 EDDEDLGPEV

-424 MRLRLRVSLLLLV
+424 MRLRLRLSLLLLV
-437 FMVWLSLGLPVT
+437 FMAWLSLGLPVT

-461 CLGLQLCVMLLCLD
+461 CLGLQLCIMLLCLD
-475 VVTNGVMSAV
+475 VVTNGVMSAF

-491 ESMAVLSCL
+491 ETLAVLSCL

-518 IPLCLISSLS
+518 MPLCLISSLS

-594 LYRKIF
+594 LYRKISV
-600 LPLTILALLFTL
+600 PMMILALFFTL
-612 IIAIVKRNYTDLAF
+612 IIAIVKKNYTDLAF
-626 VLSAVFCPAVPI
+626 ILSAVFCPAVPI
-638 SALLCFALPFFTGSI
+638 SALLCFALPFFTGSV

-733 CSIRRIENF
+733 CSIRKIENF

-779 GRTSI
+779 GRTSV

-833 LRSCFDVATD
+833 LRGCFDVATD

-858 AAPSEDSKVAA
+858 AMPSEDSKVAA
-869 VVCREGLGPL
+869 VVCREGLRPL

-892 VRLNML
+892 IRLNML
-898 LTMICALL
+898 LTVLCALL
-906 GMLIVFIK
+906 GMLIAFIR
-914 LVGAGSIGVGFLF
+914 LVGVGSIGVGFLF
-927 WYMILWLIPVVILS
+927 WYMILWLIPVLILS

>member
-1 MDRYEQDFDLTELNI
+1 MDRYEQDLDLTELNN

-24 FEYQEG
+24 SEYQ
-30 GLASPS
+30 ADAPFVPS
-36 PAPASEPEEDLAD
+36 PAPQAEPEDD
-49 SFFRIAGDPVRSS
+49 PDDGFFRIAGEAVGRI
-62 RREAPKQQPVPDA
+62 RRTSPRQQPVPDP
-75 EHFWDRPNTPA
+75 EHFWDPPVVPV
-86 QQEPA
+86 Q
-91 PDNGYD
+91 
-97 QVLSTTSAWEE
+97 EE
-108 PAPDS
+108 PARDEGQFWDLPDLTV
-113 GYDQEL
+113 Q
-119 SGTPAWEEPAPDSG
+119 EEPA
-133 YYPDLSA
+133 LE
-140 TPSWEEAAPVIPEP
+140 TEP
-154 SAPAAGKKSS
+154 SAPPAEKKSA
-164 LPSEDEIRAYME
+164 LPSEDEIRAYM
-176 AFARGDYSDKDAE
+176 ASFARGDYSDMDAGQ
-189 NSAPYKE
+189 SAPYRE
-196 PEFDPRFL
+196 PEIDPRFL
-204 TKEDYRQGPDVM
+204 TKADYAQGPDVM

-240 SSYAPDQFD
+240 STYAPDQFD
-249 QGGGETEAADPEP
+249 RDEEEAEEADPEP
-262 EFVGRFRKKRAGKK
+262 GFVGRFRKKRAEKK
-276 DKKKGRNSSRSTP
+276 NKSKRKK
-289 PASQPVNGYDSPETS
+289 ASL
-304 SASFA
+304 
-309 EQEPQEAE
+309 
-317 ESAGRGR
+317 SAGRTAPPEDEVYDESSFSQTPVSEQDPQTEEYTGRAR

-339 TPAQYAENSDYDTE
+339 TPANYAEDSDYDTE
-353 REINETAE
+353 REINEAAE

-387 FRGGASGSATVQ
+387 LRGGAGGSATVQ
-399 ENDEDLGPEV
+399 EDDEDLGPEV

-424 MRLRLRVSLLLLV
+424 MRLRLRLSLLLLV
-437 FMVWLSLGLPVT
+437 FMAWLSLGLPVT

-461 CLGLQLCVMLLCLD
+461 CLGLQLCIMLLCLD
-475 VVTNGVMSAV
+475 VVTNGVMSAF

-491 ESMAVLSCL
+491 ETLAVLSCL

-518 IPLCLISSLS
+518 MPLCLISSLS

-594 LYRKIF
+594 LYRKISV
-600 LPLTILALLFTL
+600 PMMILALFFTL
-612 IIAIVKRNYTDLAF
+612 IIAIVKKNYTDLAF
-626 VLSAVFCPAVPI
+626 ILSAVFCPAVPI
-638 SALLCFALPFFTGSI
+638 SALLCFALPFFTGSV

-733 CSIRRIENF
+733 CSIRKIENF

-779 GRTSI
+779 DRTSV

-833 LRSCFDVATD
+833 LRGCFDVATD

-858 AAPSEDSKVAA
+858 AMPSEDSKVAA
-869 VVCREGLGPL
+869 VVCREGLRPL

-892 VRLNML
+892 IRLNML
-898 LTMICALL
+898 LTVLCALL
-906 GMLIVFIK
+906 GMLIAFIR
-914 LVGAGSIGVGFLF
+914 LVGVGSIGVGFLF
-927 WYMILWLIPVVILS
+927 WYMILWLIPVLLLS

>member
-1 MDRYEQDFDLTELNI
+1 MDRYEQDLDLTELNN

-24 FEYQEG
+24 SEYQ
-30 GLASPS
+30 ADAPFVPS
-36 PAPASEPEEDLAD
+36 PAPQAEPEDD
-49 SFFRIAGDPVRSS
+49 PDDGFFRIAGEAVGRI
-62 RREAPKQQPVPDA
+62 RRTSPRQQPVPDP
-75 EHFWDRPNTPA
+75 EHFWDPPVVPV
-86 QQEPA
+86 Q
-91 PDNGYD
+91 
-97 QVLSTTSAWEE
+97 EE
-108 PAPDS
+108 PAPDE
-113 GYDQEL
+113 GQFWDLPDLTVQ
-119 SGTPAWEEPAPDSG
+119 EEPA
-133 YYPDLSA
+133 LE
-140 TPSWEEAAPVIPEP
+140 TEP
-154 SAPAAGKKSS
+154 SAPPAEKKSA
-164 LPSEDEIRAYME
+164 LPSEDEIRAYM
-176 AFARGDYSDKDAE
+176 ASFARGDYSDMDAGQ
-189 NSAPYKE
+189 SAPYRE
-196 PEFDPRFL
+196 PEIDPRFL
-204 TKEDYRQGPDVM
+204 TKADYAQGPDVM

-240 SSYAPDQFD
+240 STYAPDQFD
-249 QGGGETEAADPEP
+249 RDEEEAEEADPEP
-262 EFVGRFRKKRAGKK
+262 GFVGRFRKKRAEKK
-276 DKKKGRNSSRSTP
+276 NKSKRKK
-289 PASQPVNGYDSPETS
+289 ASL
-304 SASFA
+304 
-309 EQEPQEAE
+309 
-317 ESAGRGR
+317 SAGRTAPPEDEVYDESSFSQTPVSEQDPQTEEYTGRAR

-339 TPAQYAENSDYDTE
+339 TPANYAEDSDYDTE
-353 REINETAE
+353 REINEAAE

-387 FRGGASGSATVQ
+387 LRGGAGGSATVQ
-399 ENDEDLGPEV
+399 EDDEDLGPEV
-409 TAKAASAYYGSFIKP
+409 TAKVASAYYGSFIKP
-424 MRLRLRVSLLLLV
+424 MRLRLRLSLLLLV
-437 FMVWLSLGLPVT
+437 FMAWLSLGLPVT

-461 CLGLQLCVMLLCLD
+461 CLGLQLCIMLLCLD
-475 VVTNGVMSAV
+475 VVTNGVMSAF

-491 ESMAVLSCL
+491 ETLAVLSCL

-518 IPLCLISSLS
+518 MPLCLISSLS

-594 LYRKIF
+594 LYRKISV
-600 LPLTILALLFTL
+600 PMMILALFFTL
-612 IIAIVKRNYTDLAF
+612 IIAIVKKNYTDLAF
-626 VLSAVFCPAVPI
+626 ILSAVFCPAVPI
-638 SALLCFALPFFTGSI
+638 SALLCFALPFFTGSV

-733 CSIRRIENF
+733 CSIRKIENF

-779 GRTSI
+779 DRTSV

-833 LRSCFDVATD
+833 LRGCFDVATD

-858 AAPSEDSKVAA
+858 AMPSEDSKVAA
-869 VVCREGLGPL
+869 VVCREGLRPL

-892 VRLNML
+892 IRLNML
-898 LTMICALL
+898 LTVLCALL
-906 GMLIVFIK
+906 GMLIAFIR
-914 LVGAGSIGVGFLF
+914 LVGVGSIGVGFLF
-927 WYMILWLIPVVILS
+927 WYMILWLIPVLILS

>member
-1 MDRYEQDFDLTELNI
+1 MDRYEQDLDLTELNN

-24 FEYQEG
+24 SEYQ
-30 GLASPS
+30 ADAPFVPS
-36 PAPASEPEEDLAD
+36 PAPQAEPEDD
-49 SFFRIAGDPVRSS
+49 PDDGFFRIAGEAVGRI
-62 RREAPKQQPVPDA
+62 RRTSPRQQPVPDP
-75 EHFWDRPNTPA
+75 EHFWDPPVVPV
-86 QQEPA
+86 Q
-91 PDNGYD
+91 
-97 QVLSTTSAWEE
+97 EE
-108 PAPDS
+108 PAPDE
-113 GYDQEL
+113 GQFWDLPDLTVQ
-119 SGTPAWEEPAPDSG
+119 EEPA
-133 YYPDLSA
+133 LE
-140 TPSWEEAAPVIPEP
+140 TEP
-154 SAPAAGKKSS
+154 SAPPAEKKSA
-164 LPSEDEIRAYME
+164 LPSEDEIRAYM
-176 AFARGDYSDKDAE
+176 ASFARGDYSDMDAGQ
-189 NSAPYKE
+189 SAPYRE
-196 PEFDPRFL
+196 PEIDPRFL
-204 TKEDYRQGPDVM
+204 TKADYAQGPDVM

-240 SSYAPDQFD
+240 STYAPDQFD
-249 QGGGETEAADPEP
+249 RDEEEAEEADPEP
-262 EFVGRFRKKRAGKK
+262 GFVGRFRKKRAEKK
-276 DKKKGRNSSRSTP
+276 NKSKRKK
-289 PASQPVNGYDSPETS
+289 ASL
-304 SASFA
+304 
-309 EQEPQEAE
+309 
-317 ESAGRGR
+317 SAGRTAPPEDEVYDESSFSQTPVSEQDPQTEEYTGRAR

-339 TPAQYAENSDYDTE
+339 TPANYAEDSDYDTE
-353 REINETAE
+353 REINEAAE

-387 FRGGASGSATVQ
+387 LRGGAGGSATVQ
-399 ENDEDLGPEV
+399 EDDEDLGPEV

-424 MRLRLRVSLLLLV
+424 MRLRLRLSLLLLV
-437 FMVWLSLGLPVT
+437 FMAWLSLGLPVT

-461 CLGLQLCVMLLCLD
+461 CLGLQLCIMLLCLD
-475 VVTNGVMSAV
+475 VVTNGVMSAF

-491 ESMAVLSCL
+491 ETLAVLSCL

-518 IPLCLISSLS
+518 MPLCLISSLS

-594 LYRKIF
+594 LYRKISV
-600 LPLTILALLFTL
+600 PMMILALFFTL
-612 IIAIVKRNYTDLAF
+612 IIAIVKKNYTDLAF
-626 VLSAVFCPAVPI
+626 ILSAVFCPAVPI
-638 SALLCFALPFFTGSI
+638 SALLCFALPFFTGSV

-733 CSIRRIENF
+733 CSIRKIENF

-779 GRTSI
+779 DRTSV

-833 LRSCFDVATD
+833 LRGCFDVATD

-858 AAPSEDSKVAA
+858 AMPSEDSKVAA
-869 VVCREGLGPL
+869 VVCREGLRPL

-892 VRLNML
+892 IRLNML
-898 LTMICALL
+898 LTVLCALL
-906 GMLIVFIK
+906 GMLIAFIR
-914 LVGAGSIGVGFLF
+914 LVGVGSIGVGFLF
-927 WYMILWLIPVVILS
+927 WYMILWLIPVLILS

>member
-1 MDRYEQDFDLTELNI
+1 MDRYEQDLDLTELNN

-24 FEYQEG
+24 SEYQ
-30 GLASPS
+30 ADAPFVPS
-36 PAPASEPEEDLAD
+36 PAPQAEPEDD
-49 SFFRIAGDPVRSS
+49 PDDGFFRIAGEAVGRI
-62 RREAPKQQPVPDA
+62 RRTSPRQQPVPDP
-75 EHFWDRPNTPA
+75 EHFWDPPVVPV
-86 QQEPA
+86 Q
-91 PDNGYD
+91 
-97 QVLSTTSAWEE
+97 EE
-108 PAPDS
+108 PARDEGQFWDLPDLTV
-113 GYDQEL
+113 Q
-119 SGTPAWEEPAPDSG
+119 EEPA
-133 YYPDLSA
+133 LE
-140 TPSWEEAAPVIPEP
+140 TEP
-154 SAPAAGKKSS
+154 SAPPAEKKSA
-164 LPSEDEIRAYME
+164 LPSEDEIRAYM
-176 AFARGDYSDKDAE
+176 ASFARGDYSDMDAGQ
-189 NSAPYKE
+189 SAPYRE
-196 PEFDPRFL
+196 PEIDPRFL
-204 TKEDYRQGPDVM
+204 TKADYAQGPDVM

-240 SSYAPDQFD
+240 STYAPDQFD
-249 QGGGETEAADPEP
+249 RDEEEAEEADPEP
-262 EFVGRFRKKRAGKK
+262 GFVGRFRKKRAEKK
-276 DKKKGRNSSRSTP
+276 NKSKRKK
-289 PASQPVNGYDSPETS
+289 ASL
-304 SASFA
+304 
-309 EQEPQEAE
+309 
-317 ESAGRGR
+317 SAGRTAPPEDEVYDESSFSQTPVSEQDPQTEEYTGRAR

-339 TPAQYAENSDYDTE
+339 TPANYAEDSDYDTE
-353 REINETAE
+353 REINEAAE

-387 FRGGASGSATVQ
+387 LRGGAGGSATVQ
-399 ENDEDLGPEV
+399 EDDEDLGPEV

-424 MRLRLRVSLLLLV
+424 MRLRLRLSLLLLV
-437 FMVWLSLGLPVT
+437 FMAWLSLGLPVT

-461 CLGLQLCVMLLCLD
+461 CLGLQLCIMLLCLD
-475 VVTNGVMSAV
+475 VVTNGVMSAF

-491 ESMAVLSCL
+491 ETLAVLSCL

-518 IPLCLISSLS
+518 MPLCLISSLS

-594 LYRKIF
+594 LYRKISV
-600 LPLTILALLFTL
+600 PMMILALFFTL
-612 IIAIVKRNYTDLAF
+612 IIAIVKKNYTDLAF
-626 VLSAVFCPAVPI
+626 ILSAVFCPAVPI
-638 SALLCFALPFFTGSI
+638 SALLCFALPFFTGSV

-733 CSIRRIENF
+733 CSIRKIENF

-779 GRTSI
+779 DRTSV

-833 LRSCFDVATD
+833 LRGCFDVATD

-858 AAPSEDSKVAA
+858 AMPSEDSKVAA
-869 VVCREGLGPL
+869 VVCREGLRPL

-892 VRLNML
+892 IRLNML
-898 LTMICALL
+898 LTVLCALL
-906 GMLIVFIK
+906 GMLIAFIR
-914 LVGAGSIGVGFLF
+914 LVGVGSIGVGFLF
-927 WYMILWLIPVVILS
+927 WYMILWLIPVLILS

>member
-1 MDRYEQDFDLTELNI
+1 MDRYEQDLDLTELNN

-24 FEYQEG
+24 SEYQ
-30 GLASPS
+30 ADAPFVPS
-36 PAPASEPEEDLAD
+36 PAPQAEPEDD
-49 SFFRIAGDPVRSS
+49 PDDGFFRIAGEAVGRIRRTSS
-62 RREAPKQQPVPDA
+62 RQQPVPDP
-75 EHFWDRPNTPA
+75 EHFWDPPVVPV
-86 QQEPA
+86 Q
-91 PDNGYD
+91 
-97 QVLSTTSAWEE
+97 EE
-108 PAPDS
+108 PAPDE
-113 GYDQEL
+113 GQFWDLPDLTVQ
-119 SGTPAWEEPAPDSG
+119 EEPA
-133 YYPDLSA
+133 LE
-140 TPSWEEAAPVIPEP
+140 TEP
-154 SAPAAGKKSS
+154 SAPPAEKKSA
-164 LPSEDEIRAYME
+164 LPSEDEIRAYM
-176 AFARGDYSDKDAE
+176 ASFARGDYSDMDAGQ
-189 NSAPYKE
+189 SAPYRE
-196 PEFDPRFL
+196 PEIDPRFL
-204 TKEDYRQGPDVM
+204 TKADYAQGPDVM

-240 SSYAPDQFD
+240 STYAPDQFD
-249 QGGGETEAADPEP
+249 RNEEEAEEADPEP
-262 EFVGRFRKKRAGKK
+262 GFVGRFRKKRAEKK
-276 DKKKGRNSSRSTP
+276 NKSKRKK
-289 PASQPVNGYDSPETS
+289 ASL
-304 SASFA
+304 
-309 EQEPQEAE
+309 
-317 ESAGRGR
+317 SAGRTAPPEDEVYDESSFSQTPVSEQDPQTEEYTGRAR

-339 TPAQYAENSDYDTE
+339 TPANYAEDSDYDTE
-353 REINETAE
+353 REINEAAE

-387 FRGGASGSATVQ
+387 LRGGAGGSATVQ
-399 ENDEDLGPEV
+399 EDDEDLGPEV

-424 MRLRLRVSLLLLV
+424 MRLRLRLSLLLLV
-437 FMVWLSLGLPVT
+437 FMAWLSLGLPVT

-461 CLGLQLCVMLLCLD
+461 CLGLQLCIMLLCLD
-475 VVTNGVMSAV
+475 VVTNGVMSAF

-491 ESMAVLSCL
+491 ETLAVLSCL

-518 IPLCLISSLS
+518 MPLCLISSLS

-594 LYRKIF
+594 LYRKISV
-600 LPLTILALLFTL
+600 PMMILALFFTL
-612 IIAIVKRNYTDLAF
+612 IIAIVKKNYTDLAF
-626 VLSAVFCPAVPI
+626 ILSAVFCPAVPI
-638 SALLCFALPFFTGSI
+638 SALLCFALPFFTGSV

-679 TDRDLFPEGTVELE
+679 TDRDLFPEGTVKLE

-733 CSIRRIENF
+733 CSIRKIENF

-779 GRTSI
+779 DRTSV

-833 LRSCFDVATD
+833 LRGCFDVATD

-858 AAPSEDSKVAA
+858 AMPSEDSKVAA
-869 VVCREGLGPL
+869 VVCREGLRPL

-892 VRLNML
+892 IRLNML
-898 LTMICALL
+898 LTVLCALL
-906 GMLIVFIK
+906 GMLIAFIR
-914 LVGAGSIGVGFLF
+914 LVGVGSIGVGFLF
-927 WYMILWLIPVVILS
+927 WYMILWLIPVLILS

>member
-1 MDRYEQDFDLTELNI
+1 MDRYEQDLDLTELNN

-24 FEYQEG
+24 SEYQ
-30 GLASPS
+30 ADAPFVPS
-36 PAPASEPEEDLAD
+36 PAPQAEPEDD
-49 SFFRIAGDPVRSS
+49 PDDGFFRIAGEAVGRI
-62 RREAPKQQPVPDA
+62 RRTSPRQQPVPDP
-75 EHFWDRPNTPA
+75 EHFWDPPVVPV
-86 QQEPA
+86 Q
-91 PDNGYD
+91 
-97 QVLSTTSAWEE
+97 EE
-108 PAPDS
+108 PAPDE
-113 GYDQEL
+113 GQFWDLPDLTVQ
-119 SGTPAWEEPAPDSG
+119 EEPA
-133 YYPDLSA
+133 LE
-140 TPSWEEAAPVIPEP
+140 TEP
-154 SAPAAGKKSS
+154 SAPPAEKKSA
-164 LPSEDEIRAYME
+164 LPSEDEIRAYM
-176 AFARGDYSDKDAE
+176 ASFARGDYSDMDAGQ
-189 NSAPYKE
+189 SAPYRE
-196 PEFDPRFL
+196 PEIDPRFL
-204 TKEDYRQGPDVM
+204 TKADYAQGPDVM

-240 SSYAPDQFD
+240 STYAPDQFD
-249 QGGGETEAADPEP
+249 RDEEEAEEADPEP
-262 EFVGRFRKKRAGKK
+262 GFVGRFRKKRAEKK
-276 DKKKGRNSSRSTP
+276 NKSKRKK
-289 PASQPVNGYDSPETS
+289 ASL
-304 SASFA
+304 
-309 EQEPQEAE
+309 
-317 ESAGRGR
+317 SAGRTAPPEDEVYDESSFSQTPVSEQDPQTEEYTGRAR

-339 TPAQYAENSDYDTE
+339 TPANYAEDSDYDTE
-353 REINETAE
+353 REINEAAE

-387 FRGGASGSATVQ
+387 LRGGAGGSATVQ
-399 ENDEDLGPEV
+399 EDDEDLGPEV

-424 MRLRLRVSLLLLV
+424 MRLRLRLSLLLLV
-437 FMVWLSLGLPVT
+437 FMAWLSLGLPVT

-461 CLGLQLCVMLLCLD
+461 CLGLQLCIMLLCLD
-475 VVTNGVMSAV
+475 VVTNGVMSAF

-491 ESMAVLSCL
+491 ETLAVLSCL

-518 IPLCLISSLS
+518 MPLCLISSLS

-594 LYRKIF
+594 LYRKISV
-600 LPLTILALLFTL
+600 PMMILALFFTL
-612 IIAIVKRNYTDLAF
+612 IIAIVKKNYTDLAF
-626 VLSAVFCPAVPI
+626 ILSAVFCPAVPI
-638 SALLCFALPFFTGSI
+638 SALLCFALPFFTGSV

-733 CSIRRIENF
+733 CSIRKIENF

-757 VILCGSSDLMQLM
+757 FILCGSSDLMQLM

-779 GRTSI
+779 DRTSV

-833 LRSCFDVATD
+833 LRGCFDVATD

-858 AAPSEDSKVAA
+858 AMPSEDSKVAA
-869 VVCREGLGPL
+869 VVCREGLRPL

-892 VRLNML
+892 IRLNML
-898 LTMICALL
+898 LTVLCALL
-906 GMLIVFIK
+906 GMLIAFIR
-914 LVGAGSIGVGFLF
+914 LVGVGSIGVGFLF
-927 WYMILWLIPVVILS
+927 WYMILWLIPVLILS

>member
-1 MDRYEQDFDLTELNI
+1 MDRYEQDLDLTELNN

-24 FEYQEG
+24 SEYQ
-30 GLASPS
+30 ADAPFVPS
-36 PAPASEPEEDLAD
+36 PAPQAEPEDD
-49 SFFRIAGDPVRSS
+49 PDDGFFRIAGEAVGRI
-62 RREAPKQQPVPDA
+62 RRTSPRQQPVPDP
-75 EHFWDRPNTPA
+75 EHFWDPPVVPV
-86 QQEPA
+86 Q
-91 PDNGYD
+91 
-97 QVLSTTSAWEE
+97 EE
-108 PAPDS
+108 PAPDE
-113 GYDQEL
+113 GQFWDLPDLTVQ
-119 SGTPAWEEPAPDSG
+119 EEPA
-133 YYPDLSA
+133 LE
-140 TPSWEEAAPVIPEP
+140 TEP
-154 SAPAAGKKSS
+154 SAPPAEKKSA
-164 LPSEDEIRAYME
+164 LPSEDEIRAYM
-176 AFARGDYSDKDAE
+176 ASFARGDYSDMDAGQ
-189 NSAPYKE
+189 SAPYRE
-196 PEFDPRFL
+196 PEIDPRFL
-204 TKEDYRQGPDVM
+204 TKADYAQGPDVM

-240 SSYAPDQFD
+240 STYAPDQFD
-249 QGGGETEAADPEP
+249 RDEEETEEADPEP
-262 EFVGRFRKKRAGKK
+262 GFVGRFRKKRAEKK
-276 DKKKGRNSSRSTP
+276 NKSNRKK
-289 PASQPVNGYDSPETS
+289 ASL
-304 SASFA
+304 
-309 EQEPQEAE
+309 
-317 ESAGRGR
+317 SAGRTAPPEDEVYDESSFSQTPVSEQDPQTEEYTGRAR

-339 TPAQYAENSDYDTE
+339 TPANYAEDSDYDTE
-353 REINETAE
+353 REINEAAE

-372 FKEYLFSIVTSLLYK
+372 FKEYLFSIITSLLYK
-387 FRGGASGSATVQ
+387 LRGGAGGSATVQ
-399 ENDEDLGPEV
+399 EDDEDLGPEV

-424 MRLRLRVSLLLLV
+424 MRLRLRLSLLLLV
-437 FMVWLSLGLPVT
+437 FMAWLSLGLPVT

-461 CLGLQLCVMLLCLD
+461 CLGLQLCIMLLCLD
-475 VVTNGVMSAV
+475 VVTNGVMSAF

-491 ESMAVLSCL
+491 ETLAVLSCL

-518 IPLCLISSLS
+518 MPLCLISSLS

-594 LYRKIF
+594 LYRKISV
-600 LPLTILALLFTL
+600 PMMILALFFTL
-612 IIAIVKRNYTDLAF
+612 IIAIVKKNYTDLAF
-626 VLSAVFCPAVPI
+626 ILSAVFCPAVPI
-638 SALLCFALPFFTGSI
+638 SALLCFALPFFTGSV

-679 TDRDLFPEGTVELE
+679 TDRDLFPEGTVKLE

-733 CSIRRIENF
+733 CSIRKIENF

-779 GRTSI
+779 DRTSV

-833 LRSCFDVATD
+833 LRGCFDVATD

-858 AAPSEDSKVAA
+858 AMPSEDSKVAA
-869 VVCREGLGPL
+869 VVCREGLRPL

-892 VRLNML
+892 IRLNML
-898 LTMICALL
+898 LTVLCALL
-906 GMLIVFIK
+906 GMLIAFIR
-914 LVGAGSIGVGFLF
+914 LVGVGSIGVGFLF
-927 WYMILWLIPVVILS
+927 WYMILWLIPVLILS